1 MIYIPKWRPVRR
13 RGSILCAITQ
23 HGWKEISSMK
33 RTTKK
38 TLFVFVLIAAMMLSI
53 FPAAAFAEGAA
64 AVEPAAQT
72 EQQPEKDAAP
82 AAKDDGA
89 KPAEPA
95 KGDGAKPAEPVKDGE
110 NKAEPVKND
119 EKPVVVEGKDGEKP
133 ADPALKDGEEKGE
146 PEEKDDGE
154 EPVKEEE
161 KAQDEKSAP
170 VVSNADAFV
179 AAVAALQM
187 PEDVKALTDEECQT
201 LAAQINNL
209 FVMYSQLSEEDLA
222 LPEVQAAAA
231 ALNAASAALDACNTA
246 EVLLSATRANSSV
259 PLTLTVSSYSA
270 PFINGST
277 GEHTVGSYKASKYIK
292 RSDVGSD
299 NSSGSATARFVG
311 SNETGWTLVID
322 VEVGNYKETWTTNA
336 RITNKD
342 MSAATGSVTFGLSF
356 NTAGGT
362 STYIHISGG
371 KDLPAPDVA
380 AILNYDANGGT
391 GAPDSE
397 SKPGPK
403 GSSATFTVSSITP
416 TRDGYTFKGWNTKAD
431 GSGMEY
437 KAGNSISVAYG
448 STTTLYAQWEETPGP
463 SPDPG
468 GDDDKQE
475 ATLVFGPNAGTD
487 TVDNMPSDMTDTPK
501 AGETSVAFPIPTTI
515 PTREGYEVKHW
526 NTKDDDSGDTYERG
540 ATINVPVGT
549 TGTLYAIWGD
559 KNPDT
564 DLLETKLIYD
574 ANAADAVNVDPAV
587 VTQNVARGEN
597 AKFTVTSAEPTRDG
611 YTFTGW
617 SDTAD
622 GAVAYTSGAIVE
634 VEPGDS
640 KTIYAVWVK
649 NVKLEIIYVG
659 NAPDAANVPA
669 ADVKWVAPGE
679 SYTFTIANGP
689 TRPGYRFVE
698 WNTADNGTG
707 DSIKPGQT
715 TRLYAGETGYSK
727 TYYAKW
733 EKATD
738 EAALD
743 FEPNANGDT
752 SVGNMPSKMTD
763 TVDKGTNAQFT
774 VPTAPP
780 TRAGYVFK
788 HWNTAVD
795 DSGDTRAPG
804 STIEVPAGTT
814 TILYAQ
820 WATGMNTTLVYDA
833 NLGTGAPDAESKD
846 VAGGTDGEFIVSDV
860 EPTRYGYK
868 FVGWTENSDGSGQK
882 YKNPDT
888 IKIPAGQTKTIYAQW
903 ELELTQMEVPVTLQV
918 IFNGIDSL
926 PTDFAYSVTGADGNV
941 ALKGTLT
948 KAGEVAGGT
957 SHMYY
962 YVTDGPVTLD
972 VDRDYT
978 FTFTQRGYQVDG
990 YTWSGNVTET
1000 LTGKVL
1006 PENRENGLV
1015 LTIVN
1020 NYTKEEVTPIDWGK
1034 LGISK
1039 SVSPT
1044 GPVKPGT
1051 TLTYTIT
1058 VTNNTGADLDSVVV
1072 YDKLDRH
1079 LTFVSATGAGSYSTR
1094 TCFWTVAPLA
1104 NGDSATLVIQATV
1117 NAGTADKTVIYNT
1130 ASVLAASAGNED
1142 LKVGSG
1148 PSASANVAVTN
1159 PSSGT
1164 WGGTTWGKGVQ
1175 TGDDANLGL
1184 WIAAMIVSFLCV
1196 AALVYVNRKR
1206 IFKGKA
1212 NNK

>member
-1 MIYIPKWRPVRR
+1 MRR

-119 EKPVVVEGKDGEKP
+119 EKSVVVEGKDGEKP
-133 ADPALKDGEEKGE
+133 ADPELKDGDEKGE
-146 PEEKDDGE
+146 PEVKNDGE

-161 KAQDEKSAP
+161 NTGAAPKTPEEENGDEKAEEEKDVPAVSDAVRAFLAAASA
-170 VVSNADAFV
+170 FT
-179 AAVAALQM
+179 M
-187 PEDVKALTDEECQT
+187 PEDVMALTDEECQT
-201 LAAQINNL
+201 LAAQINDL
-209 FVMYSQLSEEDLA
+209 FVMYSQLSEEDRA
-222 LPEVQAAAA
+222 LPEVQTVAA
-231 ALNAASAALDACNTA
+231 ALEAAYGALDARNTA
-246 EVLLSATRANSSV
+246 EVLAEYNSI
-259 PLTLTVSSYSA
+259 PLNLTVTCYGA
-270 PFINGST
+270 PFISGST
-277 GEHTVGSYKASKYIK
+277 GQHTVKEYYHTEHITRDAAGS
-292 RSDVGSD
+292 R
-299 NSSGSATARFVG
+299 NPSGSATGRFIG

-322 VEVGNYKETWTTNA
+322 IAVGNYKTTVTTNA

-342 MSAATGSVTFGLSF
+342 MSAATGTITFGMSF
-356 NTAGGT
+356 GTAGGVGT
-362 STYIHISGG
+362 TIRIRGA
-371 KDLPAPDVA
+371 KDLPKPSPTPSPTPTPTPTPTPIPSSTPTPIPSSTPTPTPSTSPSPAPVVKA
-380 AILNYDANGGT
+380 TLNYDGNGAGVT
-391 GAPDSE
+391 NVPPSE
-397 SKPGPK
+397 SKDVEPNTF
-403 GSSATFTVSSITP
+403 AEFTVSSTVP
-416 TRDGYTFKGWNTKAD
+416 ERAGYTFKGWNTKAD
-431 GSGMEY
+431 GSGASY
-437 KAGNSISVAYG
+437 SAGATVKVFAGTSE
-448 STTTLYAQWEETPGP
+448 TLYAQWDE
-463 SPDPG
+463 
-468 GDDDKQE
+468 DKQE
-475 ATLVFGPNAGTD
+475 ATLVFDPNAGTD

-515 PTREGYEVKHW
+515 PTREGYEFKHW

-559 KNPDT
+559 KNPDI

-587 VTQNVARGEN
+587 VTQNVARGEK
-597 AKFTVTSAEPTRDG
+597 AQFIVTSDKPTRPG
-611 YTFTGW
+611 YTFAGW
-617 SDTAD
+617 SIIPDAE
-622 GAVAYTSGAIVE
+622 VAYNPDSVVE
-634 VEPGDS
+634 VEAGAEM
-640 KTIYAVWVK
+640 ILYAVWVK
-649 NVKLEIIYVG
+649 NVKLEIIYDG
-659 NAPDAANVPA
+659 NAADAENIPA

-698 WNTADNGTG
+698 WNTAENGTG

-715 TRLYAGETGYSK
+715 TLLHAGETGYSK

-733 EKATD
+733 E
-738 EAALD
+738 
-743 FEPNANGDT
+743 P
-752 SVGNMPSKMTD
+752 
-763 TVDKGTNAQFT
+763 
-774 VPTAPP
+774 
-780 TRAGYVFK
+780 
-788 HWNTAVD
+788 
-795 DSGDTRAPG
+795 
-804 STIEVPAGTT
+804 
-814 TILYAQ
+814 
-820 WATGMNTTLVYDA
+820 
-833 NLGTGAPDAESKD
+833 
-846 VAGGTDGEFIVSDV
+846 
-860 EPTRYGYK
+860 
-868 FVGWTENSDGSGQK
+868 
-882 YKNPDT
+882 
-888 IKIPAGQTKTIYAQW
+888 
-903 ELELTQMEVPVTLQV
+903 
-918 IFNGIDSL
+918 
-926 PTDFAYSVTGADGNV
+926 
-941 ALKGTLT
+941 
-948 KAGEVAGGT
+948 
-957 SHMYY
+957 
-962 YVTDGPVTLD
+962 
-972 VDRDYT
+972 
-978 FTFTQRGYQVDG
+978 
-990 YTWSGNVTET
+990 
-1000 LTGKVL
+1000 
-1006 PENRENGLV
+1006 
-1015 LTIVN
+1015 
-1020 NYTKEEVTPIDWGK
+1020 EEVTPVDWGK

-1104 NGDSATLVIQATV
+1104 NGASAALVIKATV

-1130 ASVLAASAGNED
+1130 ASVLAASADNED

-1159 PSSGT
+1159 PGSGT

>member
-1 MIYIPKWRPVRR
+1 MIYIPEWRHVRR

-23 HGWKEISSMK
+23 YGWKEISSMK

-95 KGDGAKPAEPVKDGE
+95 KDDGAKPAEPVKDGE

-161 KAQDEKSAP
+161 NTGAAPKTPEEENGDEKAEEEKDVPAVSDAVRAFLAAASA
-170 VVSNADAFV
+170 FT
-179 AAVAALQM
+179 M
-187 PEDVKALTDEECQT
+187 PEDVMALTDEECQT
-201 LAAQINNL
+201 LAAQINDL
-209 FVMYSQLSEEDLA
+209 FAMYLQLSEEDLA

-231 ALNAASAALDACNTA
+231 VLKAAYDDLYGNTA

-270 PFINGST
+270 PFINGGT
-277 GEHTVGSYKASKYIK
+277 GEHTVGSYKASKYIQ

-322 VEVGNYKETWTTNA
+322 VVVGNYKATWTTNA
-336 RITNKD
+336 KITNKD

-371 KDLPAPDVA
+371 KDLPKPSPSPSPSPSPTPTPTPIPSSTPTPIPSSTPTPTPSTSPSPAPVVKA
-380 AILNYDANGGT
+380 TLNYDGNGAGVANV
-391 GAPDSE
+391 PPSE
-397 SKPGPK
+397 SKDVEPNTF
-403 GSSATFTVSSITP
+403 AEFTVSSTVP
-416 TRDGYTFKGWNTKAD
+416 ERAGYTFKGWNTEAD
-431 GSGMEY
+431 GSGASY
-437 KAGNSISVAYG
+437 SAGATVKVFAGTSE
-448 STTTLYAQWEETPGP
+448 TLYAQWDE
-463 SPDPG
+463 
-468 GDDDKQE
+468 DKQE

-515 PTREGYEVKHW
+515 PTRERYEFKHW

-559 KNPDT
+559 KSPETDKDYAHLVYDGNGGTDT
-564 DLLETKLIYD
+564 VTNVPASATSD
-574 ANAADAVNVDPAV
+574 AGNVG
-587 VTQNVARGEN
+587 TNHE
-597 AKFTVTSAEPTRDG
+597 FTVSDVVPVREG
-611 YTFTGW
+611 YTFKGW
-617 SDTAD
+617 KDD
-622 GAVAYTSGAIVE
+622 SGKDYKAGNTIE
-634 VEPGDS
+634 VPYGETTTL
-640 KTIYAVWVK
+640 KAQWVK
-649 NVKLEIIYVG
+649 NVMLEIIYDG
-659 NAPDAANVPA
+659 NADGVQNVPGP
-669 ADVKWVAPGE
+669 DVEWVEPNG
-679 SYTFTIANGP
+679 SFVFTIAEGP

-715 TRLYAGETGYSK
+715 TLLHAGETGYSK

-733 EKATD
+733 E
-738 EAALD
+738 
-743 FEPNANGDT
+743 P
-752 SVGNMPSKMTD
+752 
-763 TVDKGTNAQFT
+763 
-774 VPTAPP
+774 
-780 TRAGYVFK
+780 
-788 HWNTAVD
+788 
-795 DSGDTRAPG
+795 
-804 STIEVPAGTT
+804 
-814 TILYAQ
+814 
-820 WATGMNTTLVYDA
+820 
-833 NLGTGAPDAESKD
+833 
-846 VAGGTDGEFIVSDV
+846 
-860 EPTRYGYK
+860 
-868 FVGWTENSDGSGQK
+868 
-882 YKNPDT
+882 
-888 IKIPAGQTKTIYAQW
+888 
-903 ELELTQMEVPVTLQV
+903 
-918 IFNGIDSL
+918 
-926 PTDFAYSVTGADGNV
+926 
-941 ALKGTLT
+941 
-948 KAGEVAGGT
+948 
-957 SHMYY
+957 
-962 YVTDGPVTLD
+962 
-972 VDRDYT
+972 
-978 FTFTQRGYQVDG
+978 
-990 YTWSGNVTET
+990 
-1000 LTGKVL
+1000 
-1006 PENRENGLV
+1006 
-1015 LTIVN
+1015 
-1020 NYTKEEVTPIDWGK
+1020 EEVTPVDWGK

-1104 NGDSATLVIQATV
+1104 NGASAALVIKATV

-1159 PSSGT
+1159 PGSGT

>member
-1 MIYIPKWRPVRR
+1 
-13 RGSILCAITQ
+13 
-23 HGWKEISSMK
+23 MK

-119 EKPVVVEGKDGEKP
+119 EKSVVVEGKDGEKP
-133 ADPALKDGEEKGE
+133 ADPAPKDGEEKGE
-146 PEEKDDGE
+146 PEEKNDGE

-161 KAQDEKSAP
+161 NTGAAPKTPEEENGDEKAEEEKDVPAVSDAVRAFLAAASA
-170 VVSNADAFV
+170 FT
-179 AAVAALQM
+179 M
-187 PEDVKALTDEECQT
+187 PEDVMALTDEECQT
-201 LAAQINNL
+201 LAAQINDL
-209 FVMYSQLSEEDLA
+209 FVMYSQLSEEDRA
-222 LPEVQAAAA
+222 LPEVQTVAA
-231 ALNAASAALDACNTA
+231 ALEAAYGALDGNTE

-270 PFINGST
+270 PFINGGT

-322 VEVGNYKETWTTNA
+322 VVVGNYKETWTTNA

-371 KDLPAPDVA
+371 KDLPKPSPSPSPSPSPTPTPTPIPSSTPTPTPSTSPSPAPVVKA
-380 AILNYDANGGT
+380 TLNYDGNGAGVT
-391 GAPDSE
+391 NVPPSE
-397 SKPGPK
+397 SKDVEPNTF
-403 GSSATFTVSSITP
+403 AEFTVSSTVP
-416 TRDGYTFKGWNTKAD
+416 ERAGYTFKGWNTKAD
-431 GSGMEY
+431 GSGLSY
-437 KAGNSISVAYG
+437 SAGDTVKVFAGTSE
-448 STTTLYAQWEETPGP
+448 TLYAQWDE
-463 SPDPG
+463 
-468 GDDDKQE
+468 DKQE

-515 PTREGYEVKHW
+515 PTREGYEFKHW

-564 DLLETKLIYD
+564 DLLETKLIYN

-587 VTQNVARGEN
+587 VTQNVARGEK
-597 AKFTVTSAEPTRDG
+597 AQFIVTSDKPTRPG
-611 YTFTGW
+611 YTFAGW
-617 SDTAD
+617 SIIPDAE
-622 GAVAYTSGAIVE
+622 VAYNPDSVVE
-634 VEPGDS
+634 VEAGAEM
-640 KTIYAVWVK
+640 ILYAVWVK
-649 NVKLEIIYVG
+649 NVKLEIIYDG

-715 TRLYAGETGYSK
+715 TLLHAGETGYSK

-733 EKATD
+733 E
-738 EAALD
+738 
-743 FEPNANGDT
+743 P
-752 SVGNMPSKMTD
+752 
-763 TVDKGTNAQFT
+763 
-774 VPTAPP
+774 
-780 TRAGYVFK
+780 
-788 HWNTAVD
+788 
-795 DSGDTRAPG
+795 
-804 STIEVPAGTT
+804 
-814 TILYAQ
+814 
-820 WATGMNTTLVYDA
+820 
-833 NLGTGAPDAESKD
+833 
-846 VAGGTDGEFIVSDV
+846 
-860 EPTRYGYK
+860 
-868 FVGWTENSDGSGQK
+868 
-882 YKNPDT
+882 
-888 IKIPAGQTKTIYAQW
+888 
-903 ELELTQMEVPVTLQV
+903 
-918 IFNGIDSL
+918 
-926 PTDFAYSVTGADGNV
+926 
-941 ALKGTLT
+941 
-948 KAGEVAGGT
+948 
-957 SHMYY
+957 
-962 YVTDGPVTLD
+962 
-972 VDRDYT
+972 
-978 FTFTQRGYQVDG
+978 
-990 YTWSGNVTET
+990 
-1000 LTGKVL
+1000 
-1006 PENRENGLV
+1006 
-1015 LTIVN
+1015 
-1020 NYTKEEVTPIDWGK
+1020 EEVTPIDWGK

-1079 LTFVSATGAGSYSTR
+1079 LTFVSATGAGSYSTL
-1094 TCFWTVAPLA
+1094 TGFWNVGALA
-1104 NGDSATLVIQATV
+1104 NGASAALVIKATV

-1130 ASVLAASAGNED
+1130 ASVLAASSGNEA

-1159 PSSGT
+1159 PGSGT

>member
-1 MIYIPKWRPVRR
+1 MRR

-89 KPAEPA
+89 KPAEP
-95 KGDGAKPAEPVKDGE
+95 VKDGE

-133 ADPALKDGEEKGE
+133 ADPELKDGEEKGE
-146 PEEKDDGE
+146 PEVKNDGE

-161 KAQDEKSAP
+161 KAQDEKNAP

-201 LAAQINNL
+201 LAAQINDL
-209 FVMYSQLSEEDLA
+209 FVMYSKLSEEDLA

-231 ALNAASAALDACNTA
+231 VLKAAYDDLYGNTA

-270 PFINGST
+270 PFINGGT
-277 GEHTVGSYKASKYIK
+277 GEHTVGSYKASKYIQ

-322 VEVGNYKETWTTNA
+322 VVVGNYKETWTTNA

-371 KDLPAPDVA
+371 KDLPKPSPSPSPSPSPTPTPTPIPSSTPTPTPSTSPSPAPVVKA
-380 AILNYDANGGT
+380 TLNYDGNGAGVT
-391 GAPDSE
+391 NVPPSE
-397 SKPGPK
+397 SKDVEPNTF
-403 GSSATFTVSSITP
+403 AEFTVSSTVP
-416 TRDGYTFKGWNTKAD
+416 ERAGYTFKGWNTEAD
-431 GSGMEY
+431 GSGASY
-437 KAGNSISVAYG
+437 SAGATVKVFAGTSE
-448 STTTLYAQWEETPGP
+448 TLYAQWDE
-463 SPDPG
+463 
-468 GDDDKQE
+468 DKQE
-475 ATLVFGPNAGTD
+475 ATLVSGPNAGTG

-515 PTREGYEVKHW
+515 PTREGYEFKHW

-622 GAVAYTSGAIVE
+622 GTVAYTSGAIVE

-649 NVKLEIIYVG
+649 NVKLEIIYDG
-659 NAPDAANVPA
+659 NAADAANVPA

-715 TRLYAGETGYSK
+715 TLLHAGETGYSK

-733 EKATD
+733 E
-738 EAALD
+738 
-743 FEPNANGDT
+743 P
-752 SVGNMPSKMTD
+752 
-763 TVDKGTNAQFT
+763 
-774 VPTAPP
+774 
-780 TRAGYVFK
+780 
-788 HWNTAVD
+788 
-795 DSGDTRAPG
+795 
-804 STIEVPAGTT
+804 
-814 TILYAQ
+814 
-820 WATGMNTTLVYDA
+820 
-833 NLGTGAPDAESKD
+833 
-846 VAGGTDGEFIVSDV
+846 
-860 EPTRYGYK
+860 
-868 FVGWTENSDGSGQK
+868 
-882 YKNPDT
+882 
-888 IKIPAGQTKTIYAQW
+888 
-903 ELELTQMEVPVTLQV
+903 
-918 IFNGIDSL
+918 
-926 PTDFAYSVTGADGNV
+926 
-941 ALKGTLT
+941 
-948 KAGEVAGGT
+948 
-957 SHMYY
+957 
-962 YVTDGPVTLD
+962 
-972 VDRDYT
+972 
-978 FTFTQRGYQVDG
+978 
-990 YTWSGNVTET
+990 
-1000 LTGKVL
+1000 
-1006 PENRENGLV
+1006 
-1015 LTIVN
+1015 
-1020 NYTKEEVTPIDWGK
+1020 EEVTPVDWGK

-1079 LTFVSATGAGSYSTR
+1079 LTFVSATGAGSYSTL
-1094 TCFWTVAPLA
+1094 TDFWNVGALA
-1104 NGDSATLVIQATV
+1104 NGASAALVIKATV

-1130 ASVLAASAGNED
+1130 ARVLAASSGNED

-1159 PSSGT
+1159 PGSGT

>member
-1 MIYIPKWRPVRR
+1 MIYIPKWRHVRR

-119 EKPVVVEGKDGEKP
+119 EKSVVVEGKDGEKP
-133 ADPALKDGEEKGE
+133 ADPELKDGEEKGE

-154 EPVKEEE
+154 EPAKEEE
-161 KAQDEKSAP
+161 KAQDEKNAP

-187 PEDVKALTDEECQT
+187 PEDVMALTDEECQT
-201 LAAQINNL
+201 LAAQINDL
-209 FVMYSQLSEEDLA
+209 FVMYLQLSEEDLA

-231 ALNAASAALDACNTA
+231 VLNAAYAALDARNTA

-322 VEVGNYKETWTTNA
+322 VEVGNYKATWTTNA

-397 SKPGPK
+397 SKSGPK

-416 TRDGYTFKGWNTKAD
+416 TRENYTFKGWNTKAD
-431 GSGMEY
+431 GSGTAYE
-437 KAGNSISVAYG
+437 AGKTISVAYG

-515 PTREGYEVKHW
+515 PTREGYEFKHW

-559 KNPDT
+559 KNPDI

-649 NVKLEIIYVG
+649 NVKLEIIYNG

-669 ADVKWVAPGE
+669 ADVEWVEPNG
-679 SYTFTIANGP
+679 SFVFTIANGP

-715 TRLYAGETGYSK
+715 TLLYAGETGYSK

-733 EKATD
+733 E
-738 EAALD
+738 
-743 FEPNANGDT
+743 P
-752 SVGNMPSKMTD
+752 
-763 TVDKGTNAQFT
+763 
-774 VPTAPP
+774 
-780 TRAGYVFK
+780 
-788 HWNTAVD
+788 
-795 DSGDTRAPG
+795 
-804 STIEVPAGTT
+804 
-814 TILYAQ
+814 
-820 WATGMNTTLVYDA
+820 
-833 NLGTGAPDAESKD
+833 
-846 VAGGTDGEFIVSDV
+846 
-860 EPTRYGYK
+860 
-868 FVGWTENSDGSGQK
+868 
-882 YKNPDT
+882 
-888 IKIPAGQTKTIYAQW
+888 
-903 ELELTQMEVPVTLQV
+903 
-918 IFNGIDSL
+918 
-926 PTDFAYSVTGADGNV
+926 
-941 ALKGTLT
+941 
-948 KAGEVAGGT
+948 
-957 SHMYY
+957 
-962 YVTDGPVTLD
+962 
-972 VDRDYT
+972 
-978 FTFTQRGYQVDG
+978 
-990 YTWSGNVTET
+990 
-1000 LTGKVL
+1000 
-1006 PENRENGLV
+1006 
-1015 LTIVN
+1015 
-1020 NYTKEEVTPIDWGK
+1020 EEVTPVDWGK

-1039 SVSPT
+1039 SVSPA

-1079 LTFVSATGAGSYSTR
+1079 LTFVSATGTGSYSTL
-1094 TCFWTVAPLA
+1094 TGFWNVGALA
-1104 NGDSATLVIQATV
+1104 NGASAALVIKATV

-1130 ASVLAASAGNED
+1130 ASVLAASSGNED

-1159 PSSGT
+1159 PGSGT

>member
-1 MIYIPKWRPVRR
+1 
-13 RGSILCAITQ
+13 
-23 HGWKEISSMK
+23 MK

-119 EKPVVVEGKDGEKP
+119 EKSVVVEGKDGEKP
-133 ADPALKDGEEKGE
+133 ADPELKDGEEKGE
-146 PEEKDDGE
+146 PEVKNDGE

-161 KAQDEKSAP
+161 KAQDEKNAP

-187 PEDVKALTDEECQT
+187 PKDVKALTDEECQT
-201 LAAQINNL
+201 LAAQINDL
-209 FVMYSQLSEEDLA
+209 FFMYSQLSEEDLA

-231 ALNAASAALDACNTA
+231 VLKAAYAALDARNTA

-259 PLTLTVSSYSA
+259 PLTLTVSRYSA

-322 VEVGNYKETWTTNA
+322 VEVGNYKATWTTNA

-342 MSAATGSVTFGLSF
+342 MSAATGSVTFELSF

-397 SKPGPK
+397 SKSGPK

-416 TRDGYTFKGWNTKAD
+416 TRENYTFKGWNTKAD
-431 GSGMEY
+431 GSGTAYE
-437 KAGNSISVAYG
+437 AGKTISVAYG

-515 PTREGYEVKHW
+515 PTREGYEFKHW

-559 KNPDT
+559 KNPDI

-649 NVKLEIIYVG
+649 NVKLEIIYNG

-669 ADVKWVAPGE
+669 ADVEWVEPNG
-679 SYTFTIANGP
+679 SFVFTIANGP

-715 TRLYAGETGYSK
+715 TLLYAGETGYSK

-733 EKATD
+733 E
-738 EAALD
+738 
-743 FEPNANGDT
+743 P
-752 SVGNMPSKMTD
+752 
-763 TVDKGTNAQFT
+763 
-774 VPTAPP
+774 
-780 TRAGYVFK
+780 
-788 HWNTAVD
+788 
-795 DSGDTRAPG
+795 
-804 STIEVPAGTT
+804 
-814 TILYAQ
+814 
-820 WATGMNTTLVYDA
+820 
-833 NLGTGAPDAESKD
+833 
-846 VAGGTDGEFIVSDV
+846 
-860 EPTRYGYK
+860 
-868 FVGWTENSDGSGQK
+868 
-882 YKNPDT
+882 
-888 IKIPAGQTKTIYAQW
+888 
-903 ELELTQMEVPVTLQV
+903 
-918 IFNGIDSL
+918 
-926 PTDFAYSVTGADGNV
+926 
-941 ALKGTLT
+941 
-948 KAGEVAGGT
+948 
-957 SHMYY
+957 
-962 YVTDGPVTLD
+962 
-972 VDRDYT
+972 
-978 FTFTQRGYQVDG
+978 
-990 YTWSGNVTET
+990 
-1000 LTGKVL
+1000 
-1006 PENRENGLV
+1006 
-1015 LTIVN
+1015 
-1020 NYTKEEVTPIDWGK
+1020 EEVTPVDWGK

-1104 NGDSATLVIQATV
+1104 NGASAALVIKATV

-1159 PSSGT
+1159 PGSGT

>member
-1 MIYIPKWRPVRR
+1 MIYIPKWRHVRR

-95 KGDGAKPAEPVKDGE
+95 KDDGAKPAEPVKDGE

-133 ADPALKDGEEKGE
+133 ADPELKDGDEKGE

-161 KAQDEKSAP
+161 KAQDEKNAP

-187 PEDVKALTDEECQT
+187 PEGVKALTDEECQT

-209 FVMYSQLSEEDLA
+209 FVMYSKLSEEDLA
-222 LPEVQAAAA
+222 LPAVQAAAA
-231 ALNAASAALDACNTA
+231 VLQTAYDDLYGNTA
-246 EVLLSATRANSSV
+246 EVLLSATQTNSSV
-259 PLTLTVSSYSA
+259 PLTLTVSSYGA
-270 PFINGST
+270 PFISGST
-277 GEHTVGSYKASKYIK
+277 GQHTVSYFDEMRYIK

-322 VEVGNYKETWTTNA
+322 VVIGNYKETWTTKG

-342 MSAATGSVTFGLSF
+342 MSAATGYITFGLSF

-362 STYIHISGG
+362 GTTLRITGG

-380 AILNYDANGGT
+380 ATLKYDANGGT
-391 GAPDSE
+391 GAPKSE
-397 SKPGPK
+397 SKSGPK

-416 TRDGYTFKGWNTKAD
+416 TRENYTFKGWNTKAD
-431 GSGMEY
+431 GSGTAYEAD
-437 KAGNSISVAYG
+437 KTISVAYG
-448 STTTLYAQWEETPGP
+448 STTTLYAQWEEKT
-463 SPDPG
+463 PDPG
-468 GDDDKQE
+468 GDGDNKE

-515 PTREGYEVKHW
+515 PTREGYEFKHW

-549 TGTLYAIWGD
+549 TVTLYAIWEG
-559 KNPDT
+559 KQPPI
-564 DLLETKLIYD
+564 DLLETKLVYD
-574 ANAADAVNVDPAV
+574 ANANDATNVDPSEYV
-587 VTQNVARGEN
+587 QKVPRGGK
-597 AKFTVTSAEPTRDG
+597 AQFTVISDEPTRPG

-617 SDTAD
+617 SIIPDAE
-622 GAVAYTSGAIVE
+622 VAYNPDSVVE
-634 VEPGDS
+634 VEAGAEM
-640 KTIYAVWVK
+640 ILYAVWVK
-649 NVKLEIIYVG
+649 NVKLEIIYDG

-733 EKATD
+733 E
-738 EAALD
+738 
-743 FEPNANGDT
+743 P
-752 SVGNMPSKMTD
+752 
-763 TVDKGTNAQFT
+763 
-774 VPTAPP
+774 
-780 TRAGYVFK
+780 
-788 HWNTAVD
+788 
-795 DSGDTRAPG
+795 
-804 STIEVPAGTT
+804 
-814 TILYAQ
+814 
-820 WATGMNTTLVYDA
+820 
-833 NLGTGAPDAESKD
+833 
-846 VAGGTDGEFIVSDV
+846 
-860 EPTRYGYK
+860 
-868 FVGWTENSDGSGQK
+868 
-882 YKNPDT
+882 
-888 IKIPAGQTKTIYAQW
+888 
-903 ELELTQMEVPVTLQV
+903 
-918 IFNGIDSL
+918 
-926 PTDFAYSVTGADGNV
+926 
-941 ALKGTLT
+941 
-948 KAGEVAGGT
+948 
-957 SHMYY
+957 
-962 YVTDGPVTLD
+962 
-972 VDRDYT
+972 
-978 FTFTQRGYQVDG
+978 
-990 YTWSGNVTET
+990 
-1000 LTGKVL
+1000 
-1006 PENRENGLV
+1006 
-1015 LTIVN
+1015 
-1020 NYTKEEVTPIDWGK
+1020 EEVTPVDWGK

-1094 TCFWTVAPLA
+1094 TWFWTVAPLA
-1104 NGDSATLVIQATV
+1104 NGDSATLVIKATV
-1117 NAGTADKTVIYNT
+1117 KAGTADKTVIYNT
-1130 ASVLAASAGNED
+1130 ASVFAASSGNED

-1159 PSSGT
+1159 PGSGT

>member
-1 MIYIPKWRPVRR
+1 
-13 RGSILCAITQ
+13 
-23 HGWKEISSMK
+23 MK

-119 EKPVVVEGKDGEKP
+119 EKSVVVEGKDGEKP
-133 ADPALKDGEEKGE
+133 ADPEFKDGDEKGE
-146 PEEKDDGE
+146 PEVKNDGE

-161 KAQDEKSAP
+161 KAQDEKNAP

-187 PEDVKALTDEECQT
+187 PENVMALTDEECQT
-201 LAAQINNL
+201 LAAQINDL
-209 FVMYSQLSEEDLA
+209 FVMYSQLSEEDRA
-222 LPEVQAAAA
+222 LPAVQAAAA
-231 ALNAASAALDACNTA
+231 VLQTAYDDLYGNTA

-270 PFINGST
+270 PFINGGT
-277 GEHTVGSYKASKYIK
+277 GEHTVGSYKASKYIQ

-371 KDLPAPDVA
+371 KDLPKPSPSPSPSPSPTPTPTPIPSSTPTPTPSTSPSPAPVVKA
-380 AILNYDANGGT
+380 TLNYDGNGAGVT
-391 GAPDSE
+391 NVPPSE
-397 SKPGPK
+397 SKDVEPNTF
-403 GSSATFTVSSITP
+403 AEFTVSSTVP
-416 TRDGYTFKGWNTKAD
+416 ERAGYTFKGWNTKAD
-431 GSGMEY
+431 GSGLSY
-437 KAGNSISVAYG
+437 SAGDTVKVFAGTSE
-448 STTTLYAQWEETPGP
+448 TLYAQWDE
-463 SPDPG
+463 
-468 GDDDKQE
+468 DKQE

-515 PTREGYEVKHW
+515 PTREGYEFKHW

-559 KNPDT
+559 KSPETDKDYAHLVYDGNGGTDT
-564 DLLETKLIYD
+564 VTNVPASATSD
-574 ANAADAVNVDPAV
+574 AGNVGTNHEFTVSDAVPV
-587 VTQNVARGEN
+587 RE
-597 AKFTVTSAEPTRDG
+597 S
-611 YTFTGW
+611 YTFKGW
-617 SDTAD
+617 KDDNGKDYKAGNT
-622 GAVAYTSGAIVE
+622 IE
-634 VEPGDS
+634 VPYGETTTL
-640 KTIYAVWVK
+640 KAQWVK
-649 NVKLEIIYVG
+649 NVKLEIIYNG

-669 ADVKWVAPGE
+669 ADVEWVEPNG
-679 SYTFTIANGP
+679 SFVFTIAEGP

-698 WNTADNGTG
+698 WNTAENGTG

-715 TRLYAGETGYSK
+715 TLLHAGEKGYSK

-733 EKATD
+733 E
-738 EAALD
+738 
-743 FEPNANGDT
+743 P
-752 SVGNMPSKMTD
+752 
-763 TVDKGTNAQFT
+763 
-774 VPTAPP
+774 
-780 TRAGYVFK
+780 
-788 HWNTAVD
+788 
-795 DSGDTRAPG
+795 
-804 STIEVPAGTT
+804 
-814 TILYAQ
+814 
-820 WATGMNTTLVYDA
+820 
-833 NLGTGAPDAESKD
+833 
-846 VAGGTDGEFIVSDV
+846 
-860 EPTRYGYK
+860 
-868 FVGWTENSDGSGQK
+868 
-882 YKNPDT
+882 
-888 IKIPAGQTKTIYAQW
+888 
-903 ELELTQMEVPVTLQV
+903 
-918 IFNGIDSL
+918 
-926 PTDFAYSVTGADGNV
+926 
-941 ALKGTLT
+941 
-948 KAGEVAGGT
+948 
-957 SHMYY
+957 
-962 YVTDGPVTLD
+962 
-972 VDRDYT
+972 
-978 FTFTQRGYQVDG
+978 
-990 YTWSGNVTET
+990 
-1000 LTGKVL
+1000 
-1006 PENRENGLV
+1006 
-1015 LTIVN
+1015 
-1020 NYTKEEVTPIDWGK
+1020 EEVTPIDWGK

-1079 LTFVSATGAGSYSTR
+1079 LTFVSATGTGSYSTL
-1094 TCFWTVAPLA
+1094 TGFWNVGALA
-1104 NGDSATLVIQATV
+1104 NGASAALVIKATV

-1130 ASVLAASAGNED
+1130 ASVLAASSGNEA

-1159 PSSGT
+1159 PGSGT

>member
-1 MIYIPKWRPVRR
+1 MIYIPEWRHVRR

-146 PEEKDDGE
+146 PEVKNDGE

-161 KAQDEKSAP
+161 NTGAAPKTPEEENGDEKAEEEKDVPAVSDAVRAFLAAASA
-170 VVSNADAFV
+170 FT
-179 AAVAALQM
+179 M
-187 PEDVKALTDEECQT
+187 PEDVMALTDEECQT
-201 LAAQINNL
+201 LAAQINDL
-209 FVMYSQLSEEDLA
+209 FAMYLQLSEEDLA

-231 ALNAASAALDACNTA
+231 VLKAAYDDLYGNTA

-270 PFINGST
+270 PFINGGT
-277 GEHTVGSYKASKYIK
+277 GEHTVGSYKASKYIQ

-322 VEVGNYKETWTTNA
+322 VVVGNYKETWTTNA

-371 KDLPAPDVA
+371 KDLPKPSPSPSPSPSPTPTPTPIPSSTPTPTPSTSPSPAPVVKA
-380 AILNYDANGGT
+380 TLNYDGNGAGVT
-391 GAPDSE
+391 NVPPSE
-397 SKPGPK
+397 SKDVEPNTF
-403 GSSATFTVSSITP
+403 AEFTVSSTVP
-416 TRDGYTFKGWNTKAD
+416 ERAGYTFKGWNTEAD
-431 GSGMEY
+431 GSGASY
-437 KAGNSISVAYG
+437 SAGATVKVFAGTSE
-448 STTTLYAQWEETPGP
+448 TLYAQWDE
-463 SPDPG
+463 
-468 GDDDKQE
+468 DKQE
-475 ATLVFGPNAGTD
+475 ATLVFGPSAGTD

-515 PTREGYEVKHW
+515 PTREGYEFKHW

-622 GAVAYTSGAIVE
+622 GTVAYTSGAIVE

-649 NVKLEIIYVG
+649 NVKLEIIYDG
-659 NAPDAANVPA
+659 NAADAANVPA

-715 TRLYAGETGYSK
+715 TLLHAGETGYSK

-733 EKATD
+733 E
-738 EAALD
+738 
-743 FEPNANGDT
+743 P
-752 SVGNMPSKMTD
+752 
-763 TVDKGTNAQFT
+763 
-774 VPTAPP
+774 
-780 TRAGYVFK
+780 
-788 HWNTAVD
+788 
-795 DSGDTRAPG
+795 
-804 STIEVPAGTT
+804 
-814 TILYAQ
+814 
-820 WATGMNTTLVYDA
+820 
-833 NLGTGAPDAESKD
+833 
-846 VAGGTDGEFIVSDV
+846 
-860 EPTRYGYK
+860 
-868 FVGWTENSDGSGQK
+868 
-882 YKNPDT
+882 
-888 IKIPAGQTKTIYAQW
+888 
-903 ELELTQMEVPVTLQV
+903 
-918 IFNGIDSL
+918 
-926 PTDFAYSVTGADGNV
+926 
-941 ALKGTLT
+941 
-948 KAGEVAGGT
+948 
-957 SHMYY
+957 
-962 YVTDGPVTLD
+962 
-972 VDRDYT
+972 
-978 FTFTQRGYQVDG
+978 
-990 YTWSGNVTET
+990 
-1000 LTGKVL
+1000 
-1006 PENRENGLV
+1006 
-1015 LTIVN
+1015 
-1020 NYTKEEVTPIDWGK
+1020 EEVTPVDWGK

-1079 LTFVSATGAGSYSTR
+1079 LTFVSATGAGSYSTL
-1094 TCFWTVAPLA
+1094 TDFWNVGALA
-1104 NGDSATLVIQATV
+1104 NGASAALVIKATV

-1130 ASVLAASAGNED
+1130 ARVLAASSGNED

-1159 PSSGT
+1159 PGSGT

>member
-1 MIYIPKWRPVRR
+1 
-13 RGSILCAITQ
+13 
-23 HGWKEISSMK
+23 MK

-38 TLFVFVLIAAMMLSI
+38 TLFVFVLIAVMMLSI

-95 KGDGAKPAEPVKDGE
+95 KDDGAKPAEPVKDGE

-133 ADPALKDGEEKGE
+133 ADPALKDGDEKGE
-146 PEEKDDGE
+146 PEVKNDGE

-161 KAQDEKSAP
+161 KAQDEKNAP

-201 LAAQINNL
+201 LAAQINDL

-222 LPEVQAAAA
+222 LPAVQAAAA
-231 ALNAASAALDACNTA
+231 VLKAAYDDLYGNTA

-270 PFINGST
+270 PFINGGT
-277 GEHTVGSYKASKYIK
+277 GEHTVGSYKASKYIQ

-322 VEVGNYKETWTTNA
+322 VVVGNYKETWTTNA

-371 KDLPAPDVA
+371 KDLPKPSPTPGPTPTPTPTPTPIPSSTPTPIPSSTPTPTPSTSPSPAPVVKA
-380 AILNYDANGGT
+380 TLNYDGNGAGVT
-391 GAPDSE
+391 NVPPSE
-397 SKPGPK
+397 SKDVEPNTL
-403 GSSATFTVSSITP
+403 AEFTVSSTVP
-416 TRDGYTFKGWNTKAD
+416 ERAGYTFKGWNTKAD
-431 GSGMEY
+431 GSGLSY
-437 KAGNSISVAYG
+437 SAGDTVKVFAGTSE
-448 STTTLYAQWEETPGP
+448 TLYAQWDE
-463 SPDPG
+463 
-468 GDDDKQE
+468 DKQE

-515 PTREGYEVKHW
+515 PTREGYEFKHW
-526 NTKDDDSGDTYERG
+526 NTKDDDSGDMYERG

-587 VTQNVARGEN
+587 DTKYVARGEK
-597 AKFTVTSAEPTRDG
+597 AQFIVTSDKPTRPG

-649 NVKLEIIYVG
+649 NVKLEIIYNG
-659 NAPDAANVPA
+659 NAADAENVPA
-669 ADVKWVAPGE
+669 ADVEWVEPNG
-679 SYTFTIANGP
+679 SFVFTIAEGP

-715 TRLYAGETGYSK
+715 TLLHAGEKGYSK

-733 EKATD
+733 E
-738 EAALD
+738 
-743 FEPNANGDT
+743 P
-752 SVGNMPSKMTD
+752 
-763 TVDKGTNAQFT
+763 
-774 VPTAPP
+774 
-780 TRAGYVFK
+780 
-788 HWNTAVD
+788 
-795 DSGDTRAPG
+795 
-804 STIEVPAGTT
+804 
-814 TILYAQ
+814 
-820 WATGMNTTLVYDA
+820 
-833 NLGTGAPDAESKD
+833 
-846 VAGGTDGEFIVSDV
+846 
-860 EPTRYGYK
+860 
-868 FVGWTENSDGSGQK
+868 
-882 YKNPDT
+882 
-888 IKIPAGQTKTIYAQW
+888 
-903 ELELTQMEVPVTLQV
+903 
-918 IFNGIDSL
+918 
-926 PTDFAYSVTGADGNV
+926 
-941 ALKGTLT
+941 
-948 KAGEVAGGT
+948 
-957 SHMYY
+957 
-962 YVTDGPVTLD
+962 
-972 VDRDYT
+972 
-978 FTFTQRGYQVDG
+978 
-990 YTWSGNVTET
+990 
-1000 LTGKVL
+1000 
-1006 PENRENGLV
+1006 
-1015 LTIVN
+1015 
-1020 NYTKEEVTPIDWGK
+1020 EEVTPVDWGK
-1034 LGISK
+1034 LGITK

-1159 PSSGT
+1159 PGSGT
-1164 WGGTTWGKGVQ
+1164 WGGTIWGKGVQ

>member
-1 MIYIPKWRPVRR
+1 MRR

-82 AAKDDGA
+82 AANDGGA

-95 KGDGAKPAEPVKDGE
+95 KDDGAKPAEPVKDGE

-119 EKPVVVEGKDGEKP
+119 EKSVVVEGKDGEKP

-161 KAQDEKSAP
+161 NTGAAPKTPEEENGDEKAEEEKDVPAVSDAVRAFLAAASA
-170 VVSNADAFV
+170 FT
-179 AAVAALQM
+179 M

-209 FVMYSQLSEEDLA
+209 FVMYSKLSEEDLA

-231 ALNAASAALDACNTA
+231 VLKAAYDDLYGNTA

-336 RITNKD
+336 KITNKD
-342 MSAATGSVTFGLSF
+342 MSAATGYVTFGLSF
-356 NTAGGT
+356 STSGGT
-362 STYIHISGG
+362 SMYIPISGG

-416 TRDGYTFKGWNTKAD
+416 TRENYTFKGWNTKAD
-431 GSGMEY
+431 GSGTAYE
-437 KAGNSISVAYG
+437 AGKTISVAYG

-468 GDDDKQE
+468 GDDDKKE
-475 ATLVFGPNAGTD
+475 TKLEFKPNAGTD

-515 PTREGYEVKHW
+515 PTREGYEFKHW

-559 KNPDT
+559 KSTETDKDYAHLVYDGNGGTDT
-564 DLLETKLIYD
+564 VTNVPASATSD
-574 ANAADAVNVDPAV
+574 AGNVGTNHEFTVSDAVPV
-587 VTQNVARGEN
+587 RE
-597 AKFTVTSAEPTRDG
+597 G
-611 YTFTGW
+611 YTFKGW
-617 SDTAD
+617 KDD
-622 GAVAYTSGAIVE
+622 SGKDYKAGNTIE
-634 VEPGDS
+634 VPYGETTTL
-640 KTIYAVWVK
+640 KAQWVK
-649 NVKLEIIYVG
+649 NVMLEIIYDG
-659 NAPDAANVPA
+659 NADGVQNVPGP
-669 ADVKWVAPGE
+669 DVEWVEPNG
-679 SYTFTIANGP
+679 SFVFTIAEGP

-715 TRLYAGETGYSK
+715 TLLHAGGTGYSK

-733 EKATD
+733 E
-738 EAALD
+738 
-743 FEPNANGDT
+743 P
-752 SVGNMPSKMTD
+752 
-763 TVDKGTNAQFT
+763 
-774 VPTAPP
+774 
-780 TRAGYVFK
+780 
-788 HWNTAVD
+788 
-795 DSGDTRAPG
+795 
-804 STIEVPAGTT
+804 
-814 TILYAQ
+814 
-820 WATGMNTTLVYDA
+820 
-833 NLGTGAPDAESKD
+833 
-846 VAGGTDGEFIVSDV
+846 
-860 EPTRYGYK
+860 
-868 FVGWTENSDGSGQK
+868 
-882 YKNPDT
+882 
-888 IKIPAGQTKTIYAQW
+888 
-903 ELELTQMEVPVTLQV
+903 
-918 IFNGIDSL
+918 
-926 PTDFAYSVTGADGNV
+926 
-941 ALKGTLT
+941 
-948 KAGEVAGGT
+948 
-957 SHMYY
+957 
-962 YVTDGPVTLD
+962 
-972 VDRDYT
+972 
-978 FTFTQRGYQVDG
+978 
-990 YTWSGNVTET
+990 
-1000 LTGKVL
+1000 
-1006 PENRENGLV
+1006 
-1015 LTIVN
+1015 
-1020 NYTKEEVTPIDWGK
+1020 EEVTPVDWGK

-1159 PSSGT
+1159 PGSGT

>member
-1 MIYIPKWRPVRR
+1 MIHIPEWRHVRR

-89 KPAEPA
+89 KPAEP
-95 KGDGAKPAEPVKDGE
+95 VKDGE

-133 ADPALKDGEEKGE
+133 ADPELKDGEEKGE
-146 PEEKDDGE
+146 PEVKNDGE

-161 KAQDEKSAP
+161 KAQDEKNAP

-201 LAAQINNL
+201 LAAQINDL
-209 FVMYSQLSEEDLA
+209 FVMYSKLSEEDLA

-231 ALNAASAALDACNTA
+231 VLNAAAYAALGARNTVA
-246 EVLLSATRANSSV
+246 ALPASNSV
-259 PLTLTVSSYSA
+259 PLTLTVSSYAA
-270 PFINGST
+270 PFISGST
-277 GEHTVGSYKASKYIK
+277 GEHSVKSITVTKYINE
-292 RSDVGSD
+292 SDVGSD
-299 NSSGSATARFVG
+299 NSSVSGKARFVG
-311 SNETGWTLVID
+311 SNEAGWTLVID

-342 MSAATGSVTFGLSF
+342 MSAATGSIPAGLSF
-356 NTAGGT
+356 NTSGGT

-403 GSSATFTVSSITP
+403 GSSATITVSSITP

-515 PTREGYEVKHW
+515 PTREGYEFKHW

-587 VTQNVARGEN
+587 VTQNVARGEK
-597 AKFTVTSAEPTRDG
+597 AQFIVTSDKPTRPG
-611 YTFTGW
+611 YTFAGW
-617 SDTAD
+617 SIIPDAE
-622 GAVAYTSGAIVE
+622 VAYNPDSVVE
-634 VEPGDS
+634 VEAGAEM
-640 KTIYAVWVK
+640 ILYAVWVK
-649 NVKLEIIYVG
+649 NVKLEIIYNG

-715 TRLYAGETGYSK
+715 TLLHAGETGYSK

-733 EKATD
+733 E
-738 EAALD
+738 
-743 FEPNANGDT
+743 P
-752 SVGNMPSKMTD
+752 
-763 TVDKGTNAQFT
+763 
-774 VPTAPP
+774 
-780 TRAGYVFK
+780 
-788 HWNTAVD
+788 
-795 DSGDTRAPG
+795 
-804 STIEVPAGTT
+804 
-814 TILYAQ
+814 
-820 WATGMNTTLVYDA
+820 
-833 NLGTGAPDAESKD
+833 
-846 VAGGTDGEFIVSDV
+846 
-860 EPTRYGYK
+860 
-868 FVGWTENSDGSGQK
+868 
-882 YKNPDT
+882 
-888 IKIPAGQTKTIYAQW
+888 
-903 ELELTQMEVPVTLQV
+903 
-918 IFNGIDSL
+918 
-926 PTDFAYSVTGADGNV
+926 
-941 ALKGTLT
+941 
-948 KAGEVAGGT
+948 
-957 SHMYY
+957 
-962 YVTDGPVTLD
+962 
-972 VDRDYT
+972 
-978 FTFTQRGYQVDG
+978 
-990 YTWSGNVTET
+990 
-1000 LTGKVL
+1000 
-1006 PENRENGLV
+1006 
-1015 LTIVN
+1015 
-1020 NYTKEEVTPIDWGK
+1020 EEVTPIDWGK

-1079 LTFVSATGAGSYSTR
+1079 LTFVSATGAGSYSTL
-1094 TCFWTVAPLA
+1094 TGFWNVGALA
-1104 NGDSATLVIQATV
+1104 NGASAALVIKATV

-1159 PSSGT
+1159 PGSGT

-1175 TGDDANLGL
+1175 TGDDANPGL

>member
-1 MIYIPKWRPVRR
+1 MRR

-38 TLFVFVLIAAMMLSI
+38 TLFVFVLIAVMMLSI

-95 KGDGAKPAEPVKDGE
+95 KDDGAKPAEPVKDGE

-133 ADPALKDGEEKGE
+133 ADPELKEGDEKGE
-146 PEEKDDGE
+146 PEEKDDGK

-161 KAQDEKSAP
+161 KAQDEKNAP

-187 PEDVKALTDEECQT
+187 PKDVKALTDEECQT
-201 LAAQINNL
+201 LAAQINDL
-209 FVMYSQLSEEDLA
+209 LVMYLQLSEEDLA

-231 ALNAASAALDACNTA
+231 VLQDAAAVLNAAYAALGARNTA
-246 EVLLSATRANSSV
+246 EVQLAVQAKTPYDSV
-259 PLTLTVSSYSA
+259 PLNITISSYSA
-270 PFINGST
+270 PFISGST
-277 GEHTVGSYKASKYIK
+277 GEHSVYTYNITEHIKRTDACSGDSANASGYIK
-292 RSDVGSD
+292 
-299 NSSGSATARFVG
+299 ARFEG
-311 SNETGWTLVID
+311 SNEAGWTLVVDI
-322 VEVGNYKETWTTNA
+322 VVGDYSKTVKTNA

-342 MSAATGSVTFGLSF
+342 MSNATGYITFGMSWD
-356 NTAGGT
+356 TQGGDT
-362 STYIHISGG
+362 EYVSISGG
-371 KDLPAPDVA
+371 KPLPEYAY
-380 AILNYDANGGT
+380 LKYDGNGDNVTKVPGSQQSET
-391 GAPDSE
+391 KDS
-397 SKPGPK
+397 SGKYR
-403 GSSATFTVSSITP
+403 FTVSSITP
-416 TRDGYTFKGWNTKAD
+416 ERAGYDFKGWTVAKNGTGKV
-431 GSGMEY
+431 Y
-437 KAGNSISVAYG
+437 QGNDQIDVAYG

-468 GDDDKQE
+468 GDDDKKE
-475 ATLVFGPNAGTD
+475 ATLVFDPNAGTD
-487 TVDNMPSDMTDTPK
+487 TVNNMPVPNSMTGTPTEG
-501 AGETSVAFPIPTTI
+501 ATTVAFQIPTPA
-515 PTREGYEVKHW
+515 PTREEYTFNHW
-526 NTKDDDSGDTYERG
+526 NTAADDSGKTYGCG
-540 ATINVPVGT
+540 AMIDVPVGT
-549 TGTLYAIWGD
+549 TVTLYAVWV
-559 KNPDT
+559 KN
-564 DLLETKLIYD
+564 LETKLIYD
-574 ANAADAVNVDPAV
+574 ANAGGDRVDNLPA
-587 VTQNVARGEN
+587 TQVQHVAPNTRAE
-597 AKFTVTSAEPTRDG
+597 FIITSQIPTRDG
-611 YTFTGW
+611 Y
-617 SDTAD
+617 
-622 GAVAYTSGAIVE
+622 
-634 VEPGDS
+634 
-640 KTIYAVWVK
+640 
-649 NVKLEIIYVG
+649 N
-659 NAPDAANVPA
+659 
-669 ADVKWVAPGE
+669 
-679 SYTFTIANGP
+679 
-689 TRPGYRFVE
+689 FVE
-698 WNTADNGTG
+698 WNTDNEGTG
-707 DSIKPGQT
+707 DVRKPSESQFVD
-715 TRLYAGETGYSK
+715 AGDSK
-727 TYYAKW
+727 TLYAKW

-743 FEPNANGDT
+743 FDPNANGDT

-780 TRAGYVFK
+780 TREGYVFK
-788 HWNTAVD
+788 HWNTAAD
-795 DSGDTRAPG
+795 DSGDTREPG
-804 STIEVPAGTT
+804 SMIEVPAGTT
-814 TILYAQ
+814 TTLYAQ

-833 NLGTGAPDAESKD
+833 NLGTGAPDAVSKD
-846 VAGGTDGEFIVSDV
+846 VAEGTDGEFIVSDV

-868 FVGWTENSDGSGQK
+868 FAGWTENSNGSGQK
-882 YKNPDT
+882 YQKDDT

-903 ELELTQMEVPVTLQV
+903 ELELTQMEVPVKLQV

-948 KAGEVAGGT
+948 KAGEALVGT
-957 SHMYY
+957 SHAYY
-962 YVTDGPVTLD
+962 YVTDAPVTLD

-978 FTFTQRGYQVDG
+978 FTFTQRGYQIDG

-1006 PENRENGLV
+1006 PENKENGLV

-1020 NYTKEEVTPIDWGK
+1020 NYTKEEVTPVDWGK

-1104 NGDSATLVIQATV
+1104 NGASAALVIQATV

-1130 ASVLAASAGNED
+1130 ASVLAASAGDED

-1159 PSSGT
+1159 PGSGT

>member
-1 MIYIPKWRPVRR
+1 MIYIPEWRHVRR

-72 EQQPEKDAAP
+72 EQPPEKDAAP
-82 AAKDDGA
+82 AAKD
-89 KPAEPA
+89 
-95 KGDGAKPAEPVKDGE
+95 DGAKPAEPVKDGE

-161 KAQDEKSAP
+161 NTGAAPKTPEEENGDEKAKDEKDVPAVSDAARAFLAAASA
-170 VVSNADAFV
+170 FT
-179 AAVAALQM
+179 M
-187 PEDVKALTDEECQT
+187 PEDVKALTDEACQT
-201 LAAQINNL
+201 LAAQIKDL
-209 FVMYSQLSEEDLA
+209 LVKYLQLSEEDLA

-231 ALNAASAALDACNTA
+231 ALKAAYAALDARNTA

-277 GEHTVGSYKASKYIK
+277 GEHTVGSYKASKYIR

-342 MSAATGSVTFGLSF
+342 MSAATGYVTFGLSF
-356 NTAGGT
+356 NTSGGT
-362 STYIHISGG
+362 SMYIPISGG
-371 KDLPAPDVA
+371 KDLPKPSPTPGPTPTPTPTPTPIPSSTPTPIPSSTPTPTPSTSPSPAPVVKA
-380 AILNYDANGGT
+380 TLNYDGNGAGVT
-391 GAPDSE
+391 NVPPSE
-397 SKPGPK
+397 SKDVEPNTF
-403 GSSATFTVSSITP
+403 AEFTVSSTVP
-416 TRDGYTFKGWNTKAD
+416 ERAGYTFNGWNTEAD
-431 GSGMEY
+431 GSGASY
-437 KAGNSISVAYG
+437 SAGATVKVFAG
-448 STTTLYAQWEETPGP
+448 TRETLYAQWDE
-463 SPDPG
+463 
-468 GDDDKQE
+468 DKQE

-487 TVDNMPSDMTDTPK
+487 TVDNMPSNMTDTPK

-515 PTREGYEVKHW
+515 PTREGYEFKHW

-549 TGTLYAIWGD
+549 TGTLYAIWEGKQPEIDKAYAVLVYDGNGDNTAPVTGVPDSATSDAGNVGTNHEFTVSDAVPVREGYTFKGWTVD
-559 KNPDT
+559 KNGTGTVYQGNDKIDVAYGST
-564 DLLETKLIYD
+564 TTLYAQWEMNLETKLVYD
-574 ANAADAVNVDPAV
+574 ANANDATNVDPSEYV
-587 VTQNVARGEN
+587 QKVPRGGK
-597 AKFTVTSAEPTRDG
+597 AQFTVISDEPTRPG

-622 GAVAYTSGAIVE
+622 GTVAYKSGATVE
-634 VEPGDS
+634 VEPGDR
-640 KTIYAVWVK
+640 K
-649 NVKLEIIYVG
+649 
-659 NAPDAANVPA
+659 
-669 ADVKWVAPGE
+669 
-679 SYTFTIANGP
+679 
-689 TRPGYRFVE
+689 
-698 WNTADNGTG
+698 
-707 DSIKPGQT
+707 
-715 TRLYAGETGYSK
+715 
-727 TYYAKW
+727 
-733 EKATD
+733 
-738 EAALD
+738 
-743 FEPNANGDT
+743 
-752 SVGNMPSKMTD
+752 
-763 TVDKGTNAQFT
+763 
-774 VPTAPP
+774 
-780 TRAGYVFK
+780 
-788 HWNTAVD
+788 
-795 DSGDTRAPG
+795 
-804 STIEVPAGTT
+804 
-814 TILYAQ
+814 ILYAQ
-820 WATGMNTTLVYDA
+820 W
-833 NLGTGAPDAESKD
+833 
-846 VAGGTDGEFIVSDV
+846 
-860 EPTRYGYK
+860 K
-868 FVGWTENSDGSGQK
+868 FN
-882 YKNPDT
+882 
-888 IKIPAGQTKTIYAQW
+888 
-903 ELELTQMEVPVTLQV
+903 
-918 IFNGIDSL
+918 
-926 PTDFAYSVTGADGNV
+926 
-941 ALKGTLT
+941 
-948 KAGEVAGGT
+948 
-957 SHMYY
+957 
-962 YVTDGPVTLD
+962 
-972 VDRDYT
+972 
-978 FTFTQRGYQVDG
+978 
-990 YTWSGNVTET
+990 
-1000 LTGKVL
+1000 
-1006 PENRENGLV
+1006 
-1015 LTIVN
+1015 
-1020 NYTKEEVTPIDWGK
+1020 EVTPVDWGK
-1034 LGISK
+1034 LGITK

-1079 LTFVSATGAGSYSTR
+1079 LTFVSATGAGSYSTLSG
-1094 TCFWTVAPLA
+1094 FWNVGALA
-1104 NGDSATLVIQATV
+1104 NGASATLVIKATV
-1117 NAGTADKTVIYNT
+1117 KAGTADKTVIYNT

-1159 PSSGT
+1159 PGSSGI

>member
-1 MIYIPKWRPVRR
+1 
-13 RGSILCAITQ
+13 
-23 HGWKEISSMK
+23 MK

-119 EKPVVVEGKDGEKP
+119 EKSVVVEGKDGEKP
-133 ADPALKDGEEKGE
+133 ADPELKDGEEKKGE
-146 PEEKDDGE
+146 PEVKNDGE

-161 KAQDEKSAP
+161 NTGAAPKTPEEENGDEKAEEEKDVPAVSDAARAFLAAASA
-170 VVSNADAFV
+170 FT
-179 AAVAALQM
+179 M
-187 PEDVKALTDEECQT
+187 PEDVMVLTDEECQT
-201 LAAQINNL
+201 LAAQINDL
-209 FVMYSQLSEEDLA
+209 FVMYLQLSEEDLA

-231 ALNAASAALDACNTA
+231 VLKAACDALDGNTA

-270 PFINGST
+270 PFINGGT
-277 GEHTVGSYKASKYIK
+277 GEHTVGSYKAYKNIS
-292 RSDVGSD
+292 RSAVGSD

-342 MSAATGSVTFGLSF
+342 MSAATGYVTFGLSF
-356 NTAGGT
+356 NTSGGT
-362 STYIHISGG
+362 SMYIPISGG
-371 KDLPAPDVA
+371 KDLPKPSPTPGPTPTPTPTPTPIPSSTPTPIPSSTPTPTPSTSPSPAPVVKA
-380 AILNYDANGGT
+380 TLNYDGNGAGVT
-391 GAPDSE
+391 NVPPSE
-397 SKPGPK
+397 SKDVEPNTF
-403 GSSATFTVSSITP
+403 AEFTVSSTVP
-416 TRDGYTFKGWNTKAD
+416 ERAGYTFKGWNTEAD
-431 GSGMEY
+431 GSGASY
-437 KAGNSISVAYG
+437 SAGATVKVFAG
-448 STTTLYAQWEETPGP
+448 TRETLYAQW
-463 SPDPG
+463 
-468 GDDDKQE
+468 
-475 ATLVFGPNAGTD
+475 V
-487 TVDNMPSDMTDTPK
+487 
-501 AGETSVAFPIPTTI
+501 
-515 PTREGYEVKHW
+515 
-526 NTKDDDSGDTYERG
+526 
-540 ATINVPVGT
+540 
-549 TGTLYAIWGD
+549 
-559 KNPDT
+559 
-564 DLLETKLIYD
+564 
-574 ANAADAVNVDPAV
+574 
-587 VTQNVARGEN
+587 
-597 AKFTVTSAEPTRDG
+597 
-611 YTFTGW
+611 
-617 SDTAD
+617 
-622 GAVAYTSGAIVE
+622 
-634 VEPGDS
+634 
-640 KTIYAVWVK
+640 
-649 NVKLEIIYVG
+649 
-659 NAPDAANVPA
+659 
-669 ADVKWVAPGE
+669 
-679 SYTFTIANGP
+679 
-689 TRPGYRFVE
+689 
-698 WNTADNGTG
+698 
-707 DSIKPGQT
+707 
-715 TRLYAGETGYSK
+715 
-727 TYYAKW
+727 
-733 EKATD
+733 
-738 EAALD
+738 
-743 FEPNANGDT
+743 
-752 SVGNMPSKMTD
+752 
-763 TVDKGTNAQFT
+763 
-774 VPTAPP
+774 
-780 TRAGYVFK
+780 
-788 HWNTAVD
+788 
-795 DSGDTRAPG
+795 
-804 STIEVPAGTT
+804 
-814 TILYAQ
+814 
-820 WATGMNTTLVYDA
+820 TGMNTTLMYDA
-833 NLGTGAPDAESKD
+833 NHGTGAPNAESKD
-846 VAGGTDGEFIVSDV
+846 VAEGTDGEFIVSDV
-860 EPTRYGYK
+860 EPTRYDYK
-868 FVGWTENSDGSGQK
+868 FAGWTENSDGSGQK
-882 YKNPDT
+882 YQKDDI

-903 ELELTQMEVPVTLQV
+903 ELELTQMEVPVKLQV
-918 IFNGIDSL
+918 IFNGLDSL
-926 PTDFAYSVTGADGNV
+926 PSDFAYSVTGADGNV

-1104 NGDSATLVIQATV
+1104 NGASAALVIKATV

-1130 ASVLAASAGNED
+1130 ASVLAASAGDED

-1159 PSSGT
+1159 PGSGT

>member
-1 MIYIPKWRPVRR
+1 MIYIPKWRHVRR

-119 EKPVVVEGKDGEKP
+119 EKSVVVEGKDGEKP
-133 ADPALKDGEEKGE
+133 ADPELKDGDEKGE
-146 PEEKDDGE
+146 PEVKNDGE

-161 KAQDEKSAP
+161 NTGAAPKTPEEENGDEKAEEEKDVPAVSDAVRAFLAAASA
-170 VVSNADAFV
+170 FT
-179 AAVAALQM
+179 M
-187 PEDVKALTDEECQT
+187 PEDVMELTDEECMT
-201 LAAQINNL
+201 LAAQIKDL
-209 FVMYSQLSEEDLA
+209 FVMYSQLSAEDLA

-231 ALNAASAALDACNTA
+231 VLNAAYAALDARNTA

-270 PFINGST
+270 PFINGGT
-277 GEHTVGSYKASKYIK
+277 GEHTVGSYKAYKNIS
-292 RSDVGSD
+292 RSAVGSD

-371 KDLPAPDVA
+371 KDLPKPSPSPSPSPSPTPTPTPIPSSTPTPIPSSTPTPTPSTSPSPAPVVKA
-380 AILNYDANGGT
+380 TLNYDGNGAGVT
-391 GAPDSE
+391 NVPPSE
-397 SKPGPK
+397 SKDVEPNTF
-403 GSSATFTVSSITP
+403 AEFTVSSTVP
-416 TRDGYTFKGWNTKAD
+416 ERAGYTFKGWNTEAD
-431 GSGMEY
+431 GSGASY
-437 KAGNSISVAYG
+437 SAGATVKVFAGTSE
-448 STTTLYAQWEETPGP
+448 TLYAQWDE
-463 SPDPG
+463 
-468 GDDDKQE
+468 DKQE

-487 TVDNMPSDMTDTPK
+487 TVNDMPSDMTDTPK

-515 PTREGYEVKHW
+515 PTREGYEFKHW

-649 NVKLEIIYVG
+649 NVKLEIIYDG

-715 TRLYAGETGYSK
+715 TLLHAGEKGYSK

-733 EKATD
+733 E
-738 EAALD
+738 
-743 FEPNANGDT
+743 P
-752 SVGNMPSKMTD
+752 
-763 TVDKGTNAQFT
+763 
-774 VPTAPP
+774 
-780 TRAGYVFK
+780 
-788 HWNTAVD
+788 
-795 DSGDTRAPG
+795 
-804 STIEVPAGTT
+804 
-814 TILYAQ
+814 
-820 WATGMNTTLVYDA
+820 
-833 NLGTGAPDAESKD
+833 
-846 VAGGTDGEFIVSDV
+846 
-860 EPTRYGYK
+860 
-868 FVGWTENSDGSGQK
+868 
-882 YKNPDT
+882 
-888 IKIPAGQTKTIYAQW
+888 
-903 ELELTQMEVPVTLQV
+903 
-918 IFNGIDSL
+918 
-926 PTDFAYSVTGADGNV
+926 
-941 ALKGTLT
+941 
-948 KAGEVAGGT
+948 
-957 SHMYY
+957 
-962 YVTDGPVTLD
+962 
-972 VDRDYT
+972 
-978 FTFTQRGYQVDG
+978 
-990 YTWSGNVTET
+990 
-1000 LTGKVL
+1000 
-1006 PENRENGLV
+1006 
-1015 LTIVN
+1015 
-1020 NYTKEEVTPIDWGK
+1020 EEVTPVDWGK

-1079 LTFVSATGAGSYSTR
+1079 LTFVSATGTGSYSTL
-1094 TCFWTVAPLA
+1094 TGFWNVGALA
-1104 NGDSATLVIQATV
+1104 NGASAALVIKATV

-1159 PSSGT
+1159 PGSGT

>member
-1 MIYIPKWRPVRR
+1 MRR

-89 KPAEPA
+89 KPAEP
-95 KGDGAKPAEPVKDGE
+95 VKDGE

-161 KAQDEKSAP
+161 NTGAAPKTPEEENGDEKAEEEKDVPAVSDAVRAFLAAASA
-170 VVSNADAFV
+170 FT
-179 AAVAALQM
+179 M
-187 PEDVKALTDEECQT
+187 PEDVMELTDEECMT
-201 LAAQINNL
+201 LAAQIKDL
-209 FVMYSQLSEEDLA
+209 FVMYSQLSAEDLA

-231 ALNAASAALDACNTA
+231 VLNAAYAALDARNTA

-270 PFINGST
+270 PFINGGT
-277 GEHTVGSYKASKYIK
+277 GEHTVGSYKAYKNIS
-292 RSDVGSD
+292 RSAVGSD

-342 MSAATGSVTFGLSF
+342 KSAATGYITFGLSF
-356 NTAGGT
+356 STSGGT
-362 STYIHISGG
+362 SMYIPISGG

-397 SKPGPK
+397 SKSGPK

-416 TRDGYTFKGWNTKAD
+416 TRENYTFKGWNTKAD
-431 GSGMEY
+431 GSGTAYE
-437 KAGNSISVAYG
+437 AGKTISVAYG

-468 GDDDKQE
+468 GDDDKKE
-475 ATLVFGPNAGTD
+475 TKLEFKPNAGTD

-515 PTREGYEVKHW
+515 PTREGYEFKHW

-574 ANAADAVNVDPAV
+574 ANAADAVNVAPAV
-587 VTQNVARGEN
+587 VTQNVARGEK
-597 AKFTVTSAEPTRDG
+597 AQFIVTSDKPTRPG
-611 YTFTGW
+611 YTFAGW
-617 SDTAD
+617 SIIPDAE
-622 GAVAYTSGAIVE
+622 VAYNPDSVVE
-634 VEPGDS
+634 VEAGAEM
-640 KTIYAVWVK
+640 ILYAVWVK
-649 NVKLEIIYVG
+649 NVKLEIIYDG

-698 WNTADNGTG
+698 WNTAENGTG

-715 TRLYAGETGYSK
+715 TLLHAGEKGYSK

-733 EKATD
+733 E
-738 EAALD
+738 
-743 FEPNANGDT
+743 P
-752 SVGNMPSKMTD
+752 
-763 TVDKGTNAQFT
+763 
-774 VPTAPP
+774 
-780 TRAGYVFK
+780 
-788 HWNTAVD
+788 
-795 DSGDTRAPG
+795 
-804 STIEVPAGTT
+804 
-814 TILYAQ
+814 
-820 WATGMNTTLVYDA
+820 
-833 NLGTGAPDAESKD
+833 
-846 VAGGTDGEFIVSDV
+846 
-860 EPTRYGYK
+860 
-868 FVGWTENSDGSGQK
+868 
-882 YKNPDT
+882 
-888 IKIPAGQTKTIYAQW
+888 
-903 ELELTQMEVPVTLQV
+903 
-918 IFNGIDSL
+918 
-926 PTDFAYSVTGADGNV
+926 
-941 ALKGTLT
+941 
-948 KAGEVAGGT
+948 
-957 SHMYY
+957 
-962 YVTDGPVTLD
+962 
-972 VDRDYT
+972 
-978 FTFTQRGYQVDG
+978 
-990 YTWSGNVTET
+990 
-1000 LTGKVL
+1000 
-1006 PENRENGLV
+1006 
-1015 LTIVN
+1015 
-1020 NYTKEEVTPIDWGK
+1020 EEVTPVDWGK

-1104 NGDSATLVIQATV
+1104 NGASAALVIKATV

-1159 PSSGT
+1159 PGSGT

>member
-1 MIYIPKWRPVRR
+1 MRR

-119 EKPVVVEGKDGEKP
+119 EKSVVVEGKDGEKP
-133 ADPALKDGEEKGE
+133 ADPELKDGEEKGE

-161 KAQDEKSAP
+161 KAQDEKNAP

-187 PEDVKALTDEECQT
+187 PEDVMALTDEECQT
-201 LAAQINNL
+201 LAAQINDL
-209 FVMYSQLSEEDLA
+209 FVMYLQLSEEDLA

-231 ALNAASAALDACNTA
+231 VLNAAYAALDARNTA

-259 PLTLTVSSYSA
+259 PLTLNVSSYSA

-322 VEVGNYKETWTTNA
+322 VEVGNYKATWTTNA

-397 SKPGPK
+397 SKSGPK

-416 TRDGYTFKGWNTKAD
+416 TRENYTFKGWNTKAD
-431 GSGMEY
+431 GSGTAYE
-437 KAGNSISVAYG
+437 AGKTISVAYG

-468 GDDDKQE
+468 GDDDKKE
-475 ATLVFGPNAGTD
+475 TKLEFKPNAGTD

-515 PTREGYEVKHW
+515 PTREGYEFKHW

-574 ANAADAVNVDPAV
+574 ANAADAVNVAPAV

-689 TRPGYRFVE
+689 TRSGYRFVE

-715 TRLYAGETGYSK
+715 TLLHAGEKGYSK

-733 EKATD
+733 E
-738 EAALD
+738 
-743 FEPNANGDT
+743 P
-752 SVGNMPSKMTD
+752 
-763 TVDKGTNAQFT
+763 
-774 VPTAPP
+774 
-780 TRAGYVFK
+780 
-788 HWNTAVD
+788 
-795 DSGDTRAPG
+795 
-804 STIEVPAGTT
+804 
-814 TILYAQ
+814 
-820 WATGMNTTLVYDA
+820 
-833 NLGTGAPDAESKD
+833 
-846 VAGGTDGEFIVSDV
+846 
-860 EPTRYGYK
+860 
-868 FVGWTENSDGSGQK
+868 
-882 YKNPDT
+882 
-888 IKIPAGQTKTIYAQW
+888 
-903 ELELTQMEVPVTLQV
+903 
-918 IFNGIDSL
+918 
-926 PTDFAYSVTGADGNV
+926 
-941 ALKGTLT
+941 
-948 KAGEVAGGT
+948 
-957 SHMYY
+957 
-962 YVTDGPVTLD
+962 
-972 VDRDYT
+972 
-978 FTFTQRGYQVDG
+978 
-990 YTWSGNVTET
+990 
-1000 LTGKVL
+1000 
-1006 PENRENGLV
+1006 
-1015 LTIVN
+1015 
-1020 NYTKEEVTPIDWGK
+1020 EEVTPVDWGK

-1079 LTFVSATGAGSYSTR
+1079 LTFVSATGAGSYSTL
-1094 TCFWTVAPLA
+1094 TDFWNVGALA
-1104 NGDSATLVIQATV
+1104 NGASAALVIKATV

-1159 PSSGT
+1159 PGSGT

-1196 AALVYVNRKR
+1196 AVLVYVNRKR

>member
-1 MIYIPKWRPVRR
+1 MRR

-119 EKPVVVEGKDGEKP
+119 EKSVVVEGKDGEKP
-133 ADPALKDGEEKGE
+133 ADPELKDGEEKGE

-161 KAQDEKSAP
+161 KAQDEKNAP

-209 FVMYSQLSEEDLA
+209 FVMYSKLSEEDLA

-231 ALNAASAALDACNTA
+231 VLKAAYDDLYGNTA

-259 PLTLTVSSYSA
+259 PLTLNVSSYSA

-311 SNETGWTLVID
+311 SNEAGWTLVID

-336 RITNKD
+336 KITNKD

-391 GAPDSE
+391 GAPKSE
-397 SKPGPK
+397 SKSGPK
-403 GSSATFTVSSITP
+403 GSSATFTVSSTTP

-487 TVDNMPSDMTDTPK
+487 TVDNMPSNMTDTPK

-515 PTREGYEVKHW
+515 PTREGYEFKHW

-564 DLLETKLIYD
+564 DLLVTKLIYD

-587 VTQNVARGEN
+587 VTKNVARGEK
-597 AKFTVTSAEPTRDG
+597 AQFIVTSDKPTRPG
-611 YTFTGW
+611 YTFAGW
-617 SDTAD
+617 SIIPDAE
-622 GAVAYTSGAIVE
+622 VAYNPDSVVE
-634 VEPGDS
+634 VEAGAEM
-640 KTIYAVWVK
+640 ILYAVWVK
-649 NVKLEIIYVG
+649 NVKLEIIYDG

-715 TRLYAGETGYSK
+715 TLLHAGERDYSK

-733 EKATD
+733 E
-738 EAALD
+738 
-743 FEPNANGDT
+743 P
-752 SVGNMPSKMTD
+752 
-763 TVDKGTNAQFT
+763 
-774 VPTAPP
+774 
-780 TRAGYVFK
+780 
-788 HWNTAVD
+788 
-795 DSGDTRAPG
+795 
-804 STIEVPAGTT
+804 
-814 TILYAQ
+814 
-820 WATGMNTTLVYDA
+820 
-833 NLGTGAPDAESKD
+833 
-846 VAGGTDGEFIVSDV
+846 
-860 EPTRYGYK
+860 
-868 FVGWTENSDGSGQK
+868 
-882 YKNPDT
+882 
-888 IKIPAGQTKTIYAQW
+888 
-903 ELELTQMEVPVTLQV
+903 
-918 IFNGIDSL
+918 
-926 PTDFAYSVTGADGNV
+926 
-941 ALKGTLT
+941 
-948 KAGEVAGGT
+948 
-957 SHMYY
+957 
-962 YVTDGPVTLD
+962 
-972 VDRDYT
+972 
-978 FTFTQRGYQVDG
+978 
-990 YTWSGNVTET
+990 
-1000 LTGKVL
+1000 
-1006 PENRENGLV
+1006 
-1015 LTIVN
+1015 
-1020 NYTKEEVTPIDWGK
+1020 EEVTPVDWGK

-1079 LTFVSATGAGSYSTR
+1079 LTFVSATGAGSYSTL
-1094 TCFWTVAPLA
+1094 TGFWNVGALA
-1104 NGDSATLVIQATV
+1104 NGASAALVIKATV

-1130 ASVLAASAGNED
+1130 ASVLAASSGNEA

-1159 PSSGT
+1159 PGSGT

>member
-1 MIYIPKWRPVRR
+1 MIHIPEWRHVRR

-119 EKPVVVEGKDGEKP
+119 EKSVVVEGKDGEKP
-133 ADPALKDGEEKGE
+133 ADPELKDGDEKGE
-146 PEEKDDGE
+146 PEVKNDGE

-161 KAQDEKSAP
+161 NTGAAPKTPEEENGDEKAEEEKDVPAVSDAVRAFLAAASA
-170 VVSNADAFV
+170 FT
-179 AAVAALQM
+179 M
-187 PEDVKALTDEECQT
+187 PEDVMALTDEECQT

-209 FVMYSQLSEEDLA
+209 FVMYLQLSEEDLA

-231 ALNAASAALDACNTA
+231 VLNAAYAALDARNTA

-270 PFINGST
+270 PFINGGT
-277 GEHTVGSYKASKYIK
+277 GEHTVGSYKAYKNIS
-292 RSDVGSD
+292 RSAVGSD

-371 KDLPAPDVA
+371 KDLPKPSPSPSPSPSPTPTPTPIPSSTPTPIPSSTPTPTPSTSPSPAPVVKA
-380 AILNYDANGGT
+380 TLNYDGNGAGVT
-391 GAPDSE
+391 NVPPSE
-397 SKPGPK
+397 SKDVEPNTF
-403 GSSATFTVSSITP
+403 AEFTVSSTVP
-416 TRDGYTFKGWNTKAD
+416 ERAGYTFKGWNTKAD
-431 GSGMEY
+431 GSGASY
-437 KAGNSISVAYG
+437 SAGATVKVFAGTSE
-448 STTTLYAQWEETPGP
+448 TLYAQWDE
-463 SPDPG
+463 
-468 GDDDKQE
+468 DKQE

-515 PTREGYEVKHW
+515 PTREGYEFKHW

-649 NVKLEIIYVG
+649 NVKLEIIYDG

-715 TRLYAGETGYSK
+715 TLLHAGEKGYSK

-733 EKATD
+733 E
-738 EAALD
+738 
-743 FEPNANGDT
+743 P
-752 SVGNMPSKMTD
+752 
-763 TVDKGTNAQFT
+763 
-774 VPTAPP
+774 
-780 TRAGYVFK
+780 
-788 HWNTAVD
+788 
-795 DSGDTRAPG
+795 
-804 STIEVPAGTT
+804 
-814 TILYAQ
+814 
-820 WATGMNTTLVYDA
+820 
-833 NLGTGAPDAESKD
+833 
-846 VAGGTDGEFIVSDV
+846 
-860 EPTRYGYK
+860 
-868 FVGWTENSDGSGQK
+868 
-882 YKNPDT
+882 
-888 IKIPAGQTKTIYAQW
+888 
-903 ELELTQMEVPVTLQV
+903 
-918 IFNGIDSL
+918 
-926 PTDFAYSVTGADGNV
+926 
-941 ALKGTLT
+941 
-948 KAGEVAGGT
+948 
-957 SHMYY
+957 
-962 YVTDGPVTLD
+962 
-972 VDRDYT
+972 
-978 FTFTQRGYQVDG
+978 
-990 YTWSGNVTET
+990 
-1000 LTGKVL
+1000 
-1006 PENRENGLV
+1006 
-1015 LTIVN
+1015 
-1020 NYTKEEVTPIDWGK
+1020 EEVTPVDWGK

-1079 LTFVSATGAGSYSTR
+1079 LTFVSATGAGSYSTL
-1094 TCFWTVAPLA
+1094 TGFWNVGALA
-1104 NGDSATLVIQATV
+1104 NGASAALVIKATV

-1159 PSSGT
+1159 PGSGT

>member
-1 MIYIPKWRPVRR
+1 
-13 RGSILCAITQ
+13 
-23 HGWKEISSMK
+23 MK

-72 EQQPEKDAAP
+72 EQQHEKDAAP
-82 AAKDDGA
+82 AANDDGV

-95 KGDGAKPAEPVKDGE
+95 KDDGAKPAEPVKDGE

-119 EKPVVVEGKDGEKP
+119 EKSVVVEGKDGEKP

-146 PEEKDDGE
+146 PEVKNDGE

-161 KAQDEKSAP
+161 KAQDEKNAP

-187 PEDVKALTDEECQT
+187 PEDVMALTDEECQT
-201 LAAQINNL
+201 LAAQINDL
-209 FVMYSQLSEEDLA
+209 FGMYLQLSEEDLA

-231 ALNAASAALDACNTA
+231 VLNAAYAALDARNTA
-246 EVLLSATRANSSV
+246 EVLAEYNSI
-259 PLTLTVSSYSA
+259 PLNLTVTCYGA
-270 PFINGST
+270 PFISGST
-277 GEHTVGSYKASKYIK
+277 GQHTVKEYYHTEHITRDAAGS
-292 RSDVGSD
+292 R
-299 NSSGSATARFVG
+299 NPSGSATGRFIG

-322 VEVGNYKETWTTNA
+322 IAVGNYKTTVTTNA

-342 MSAATGSVTFGLSF
+342 MSAATGTITFGMSF
-356 NTAGGT
+356 GTAGGVGT
-362 STYIHISGG
+362 TIRIRGA
-371 KDLPAPDVA
+371 KDLPKPSPTPGPTPTPTPTPTPIPSSTPTPIPSSTPTPTPSTSPSPAPVVKA
-380 AILNYDANGGT
+380 TLNYDGNGAGVT
-391 GAPDSE
+391 NVPPSE
-397 SKPGPK
+397 SKDVEPNTF
-403 GSSATFTVSSITP
+403 AEFTVSSTVP
-416 TRDGYTFKGWNTKAD
+416 ERAGYTFKGWNTKAD
-431 GSGMEY
+431 GSGASY
-437 KAGNSISVAYG
+437 SAGATVKVFAGTSE
-448 STTTLYAQWEETPGP
+448 TLYAQWDE
-463 SPDPG
+463 
-468 GDDDKQE
+468 DKQE

-515 PTREGYEVKHW
+515 PTREGYEFKHW

-559 KNPDT
+559 KSPDT

-715 TRLYAGETGYSK
+715 TLLHAGETGYSK

-733 EKATD
+733 E
-738 EAALD
+738 
-743 FEPNANGDT
+743 P
-752 SVGNMPSKMTD
+752 
-763 TVDKGTNAQFT
+763 
-774 VPTAPP
+774 
-780 TRAGYVFK
+780 
-788 HWNTAVD
+788 
-795 DSGDTRAPG
+795 
-804 STIEVPAGTT
+804 
-814 TILYAQ
+814 
-820 WATGMNTTLVYDA
+820 
-833 NLGTGAPDAESKD
+833 
-846 VAGGTDGEFIVSDV
+846 
-860 EPTRYGYK
+860 
-868 FVGWTENSDGSGQK
+868 
-882 YKNPDT
+882 
-888 IKIPAGQTKTIYAQW
+888 
-903 ELELTQMEVPVTLQV
+903 
-918 IFNGIDSL
+918 
-926 PTDFAYSVTGADGNV
+926 
-941 ALKGTLT
+941 
-948 KAGEVAGGT
+948 
-957 SHMYY
+957 
-962 YVTDGPVTLD
+962 
-972 VDRDYT
+972 
-978 FTFTQRGYQVDG
+978 
-990 YTWSGNVTET
+990 
-1000 LTGKVL
+1000 
-1006 PENRENGLV
+1006 
-1015 LTIVN
+1015 
-1020 NYTKEEVTPIDWGK
+1020 EEVTPVDWGK

-1044 GPVKPGT
+1044 DPVKPGT

-1079 LTFVSATGAGSYSTR
+1079 LTFVNATGAGSYSTR
-1094 TCFWTVAPLA
+1094 TCFWNVGALA
-1104 NGDSATLVIQATV
+1104 NGASAALVIKATV

-1130 ASVLAASAGNED
+1130 ASVLAASAGNEG

-1159 PSSGT
+1159 PGSGT

>member
-1 MIYIPKWRPVRR
+1 
-13 RGSILCAITQ
+13 
-23 HGWKEISSMK
+23 MK

-322 VEVGNYKETWTTNA
+322 VEVGNYKATWTTNA

-342 MSAATGSVTFGLSF
+342 MSAATGYITFGLSF
-356 NTAGGT
+356 STSDGT
-362 STYIHISGG
+362 SMYIPISGG

-397 SKPGPK
+397 SKSGPK

-416 TRDGYTFKGWNTKAD
+416 TRENYTFKGRNTKAD
-431 GSGMEY
+431 GSGTAYE
-437 KAGNSISVAYG
+437 AGKTISVAYG

-468 GDDDKQE
+468 GDDDKKE
-475 ATLVFGPNAGTD
+475 TKLEFKPNAGTD

-515 PTREGYEVKHW
+515 PTREGYEFKHW

-574 ANAADAVNVDPAV
+574 ANAADAVNVAPAV
-587 VTQNVARGEN
+587 VTQNVARGEK
-597 AKFTVTSAEPTRDG
+597 AQFIVTSDKPTRPG
-611 YTFTGW
+611 YTFAGW
-617 SDTAD
+617 SIIPDAE
-622 GAVAYTSGAIVE
+622 VAYNPDSVVE
-634 VEPGDS
+634 VEAGAEM
-640 KTIYAVWVK
+640 ILYAVWVK
-649 NVKLEIIYVG
+649 NVKLEIIYDG

-698 WNTADNGTG
+698 WNTAENGTG

-715 TRLYAGETGYSK
+715 TLLHAGEKGYSK

-733 EKATD
+733 E
-738 EAALD
+738 
-743 FEPNANGDT
+743 P
-752 SVGNMPSKMTD
+752 
-763 TVDKGTNAQFT
+763 
-774 VPTAPP
+774 
-780 TRAGYVFK
+780 
-788 HWNTAVD
+788 
-795 DSGDTRAPG
+795 
-804 STIEVPAGTT
+804 
-814 TILYAQ
+814 
-820 WATGMNTTLVYDA
+820 
-833 NLGTGAPDAESKD
+833 
-846 VAGGTDGEFIVSDV
+846 
-860 EPTRYGYK
+860 
-868 FVGWTENSDGSGQK
+868 
-882 YKNPDT
+882 
-888 IKIPAGQTKTIYAQW
+888 
-903 ELELTQMEVPVTLQV
+903 
-918 IFNGIDSL
+918 
-926 PTDFAYSVTGADGNV
+926 
-941 ALKGTLT
+941 
-948 KAGEVAGGT
+948 
-957 SHMYY
+957 
-962 YVTDGPVTLD
+962 
-972 VDRDYT
+972 
-978 FTFTQRGYQVDG
+978 
-990 YTWSGNVTET
+990 
-1000 LTGKVL
+1000 
-1006 PENRENGLV
+1006 
-1015 LTIVN
+1015 
-1020 NYTKEEVTPIDWGK
+1020 EEVTPVDWGK

-1159 PSSGT
+1159 PGSGT

>member
-1 MIYIPKWRPVRR
+1 MIHIPKWRHVRR

-38 TLFVFVLIAAMMLSI
+38 TLFVFVLIAVMMLSI

-133 ADPALKDGEEKGE
+133 ADPALKD
-146 PEEKDDGE
+146 
-154 EPVKEEE
+154 
-161 KAQDEKSAP
+161 
-170 VVSNADAFV
+170 
-179 AAVAALQM
+179 
-187 PEDVKALTDEECQT
+187 
-201 LAAQINNL
+201 
-209 FVMYSQLSEEDLA
+209 SEER
-222 LPEVQAAAA
+222 E
-231 ALNAASAALDACNTA
+231 
-246 EVLLSATRANSSV
+246 
-259 PLTLTVSSYSA
+259 
-270 PFINGST
+270 
-277 GEHTVGSYKASKYIK
+277 
-292 RSDVGSD
+292 
-299 NSSGSATARFVG
+299 
-311 SNETGWTLVID
+311 
-322 VEVGNYKETWTTNA
+322 
-336 RITNKD
+336 
-342 MSAATGSVTFGLSF
+342 
-356 NTAGGT
+356 T
-362 STYIHISGG
+362 STYLDISGG

-391 GAPDSE
+391 GAPKSE
-397 SKPGPK
+397 SKSDPK
-403 GSSATFTVSSITP
+403 DSSATFTVSSITP
-416 TRDGYTFKGWNTKAD
+416 TRENYTFKGWNTD
-431 GSGMEY
+431 PSGNGTAYE
-437 KAGNSISVAYG
+437 AGNSISVAYG
-448 STTTLYAQWEETPGP
+448 STTTLYAQWEEKSDPGP
-463 SPDPG
+463 
-468 GDDDKQE
+468 
-475 ATLVFGPNAGTD
+475 
-487 TVDNMPSDMTDTPK
+487 
-501 AGETSVAFPIPTTI
+501 
-515 PTREGYEVKHW
+515 
-526 NTKDDDSGDTYERG
+526 
-540 ATINVPVGT
+540 
-549 TGTLYAIWGD
+549 
-559 KNPDT
+559 NPPT

-574 ANAADAVNVDPAV
+574 ANAEDAVNVDPAV
-587 VTQNVARGEN
+587 VTQNVARGEK
-597 AKFTVTSAEPTRDG
+597 AQFIVTSDKPTRPG
-611 YTFTGW
+611 YTFAGW
-617 SDTAD
+617 SIIPDAE
-622 GAVAYTSGAIVE
+622 VAYNPDSVVE
-634 VEPGDS
+634 VEAGAEM
-640 KTIYAVWVK
+640 ILYAVWVK
-649 NVKLEIIYVG
+649 NVKLEIIYNG

-715 TRLYAGETGYSK
+715 TLLHAGEIDYSK

-733 EKATD
+733 E
-738 EAALD
+738 
-743 FEPNANGDT
+743 P
-752 SVGNMPSKMTD
+752 
-763 TVDKGTNAQFT
+763 
-774 VPTAPP
+774 
-780 TRAGYVFK
+780 
-788 HWNTAVD
+788 
-795 DSGDTRAPG
+795 
-804 STIEVPAGTT
+804 
-814 TILYAQ
+814 
-820 WATGMNTTLVYDA
+820 
-833 NLGTGAPDAESKD
+833 
-846 VAGGTDGEFIVSDV
+846 
-860 EPTRYGYK
+860 
-868 FVGWTENSDGSGQK
+868 
-882 YKNPDT
+882 
-888 IKIPAGQTKTIYAQW
+888 
-903 ELELTQMEVPVTLQV
+903 
-918 IFNGIDSL
+918 
-926 PTDFAYSVTGADGNV
+926 
-941 ALKGTLT
+941 
-948 KAGEVAGGT
+948 
-957 SHMYY
+957 
-962 YVTDGPVTLD
+962 
-972 VDRDYT
+972 
-978 FTFTQRGYQVDG
+978 
-990 YTWSGNVTET
+990 
-1000 LTGKVL
+1000 
-1006 PENRENGLV
+1006 
-1015 LTIVN
+1015 
-1020 NYTKEEVTPIDWGK
+1020 EEVTPVDWGK

-1104 NGDSATLVIQATV
+1104 NGASAALVIKATV

-1159 PSSGT
+1159 PGSGT

>member
-1 MIYIPKWRPVRR
+1 MIYIPKWRHVRR

-72 EQQPEKDAAP
+72 EQQPEKDAVS
-82 AAKDDGA
+82 AANDDGV

-95 KGDGAKPAEPVKDGE
+95 KDDGAKPAEPVKDGE

-133 ADPALKDGEEKGE
+133 ADPELKDGEEKGE
-146 PEEKDDGE
+146 PEEKDDGK

-161 KAQDEKSAP
+161 KAQDEKNAP

-209 FVMYSQLSEEDLA
+209 SVMYSKLSEEDLA

-231 ALNAASAALDACNTA
+231 ALKAAYAALDARNTA

-259 PLTLTVSSYSA
+259 PLTLNVSSYSA
-270 PFINGST
+270 TFINGST

-299 NSSGSATARFVG
+299 NASGSATARFVG
-311 SNETGWTLVID
+311 SNETGWELVID
-322 VEVGNYKETWTTNA
+322 VVVGNYNETWTTGA
-336 RITNKD
+336 KITNKD
-342 MSAATGSVTFGLSF
+342 MSEATGYVSFGKSW
-356 NTAGGT
+356 NTPGGT
-362 STYIHISGG
+362 STYISISGG

-380 AILNYDANGGT
+380 ATLKYDANGGT

-397 SKPGPK
+397 SKSGPK
-403 GSSATFTVSSITP
+403 GSSAKFTVSSTTP
-416 TRDGYTFKGWNTKAD
+416 TRDGYTFKGWNTD
-431 GSGMEY
+431 PSGNGTAYE
-437 KAGNSISVAYG
+437 AGKTISVAYG

-468 GDDDKQE
+468 GDDDKKE
-475 ATLVFGPNAGTD
+475 TKLEFKPNAGTD

-515 PTREGYEVKHW
+515 PTREGYEFKHW

-564 DLLETKLIYD
+564 DLLVTKLIYD

-587 VTQNVARGEN
+587 VTKNVARGEK
-597 AKFTVTSAEPTRDG
+597 AQFIVTSDKPTRPG
-611 YTFTGW
+611 YTFAGW
-617 SDTAD
+617 SIIPDAE
-622 GAVAYTSGAIVE
+622 VAYNPDSVVE
-634 VEPGDS
+634 VEAGAEM
-640 KTIYAVWVK
+640 ILYAVWVK
-649 NVKLEIIYVG
+649 NVMLEIIYVG

-679 SYTFTIANGP
+679 RYTFTIANGP

-715 TRLYAGETGYSK
+715 TLLHAGERDYSK

-733 EKATD
+733 E
-738 EAALD
+738 
-743 FEPNANGDT
+743 P
-752 SVGNMPSKMTD
+752 
-763 TVDKGTNAQFT
+763 
-774 VPTAPP
+774 
-780 TRAGYVFK
+780 
-788 HWNTAVD
+788 
-795 DSGDTRAPG
+795 
-804 STIEVPAGTT
+804 
-814 TILYAQ
+814 
-820 WATGMNTTLVYDA
+820 
-833 NLGTGAPDAESKD
+833 
-846 VAGGTDGEFIVSDV
+846 
-860 EPTRYGYK
+860 
-868 FVGWTENSDGSGQK
+868 
-882 YKNPDT
+882 
-888 IKIPAGQTKTIYAQW
+888 
-903 ELELTQMEVPVTLQV
+903 
-918 IFNGIDSL
+918 
-926 PTDFAYSVTGADGNV
+926 
-941 ALKGTLT
+941 
-948 KAGEVAGGT
+948 
-957 SHMYY
+957 
-962 YVTDGPVTLD
+962 
-972 VDRDYT
+972 
-978 FTFTQRGYQVDG
+978 
-990 YTWSGNVTET
+990 
-1000 LTGKVL
+1000 
-1006 PENRENGLV
+1006 
-1015 LTIVN
+1015 
-1020 NYTKEEVTPIDWGK
+1020 EEVTPVDWGK

-1079 LTFVSATGAGSYSTR
+1079 LTFVSATGAGSYSTL
-1094 TCFWTVAPLA
+1094 TDFWNVGALA
-1104 NGDSATLVIQATV
+1104 NGASAALVIKATV

-1159 PSSGT
+1159 PGSGT

>member
-1 MIYIPKWRPVRR
+1 
-13 RGSILCAITQ
+13 
-23 HGWKEISSMK
+23 MK

-119 EKPVVVEGKDGEKP
+119 EKSVVVEGKDGEKP
-133 ADPALKDGEEKGE
+133 ADPAPKDGEEKGE
-146 PEEKDDGE
+146 PEEKNDGE

-161 KAQDEKSAP
+161 NTGAAPKTPEEENGDEKAEEEKDVPAVSDAVRAFLAAASA
-170 VVSNADAFV
+170 FT
-179 AAVAALQM
+179 M
-187 PEDVKALTDEECQT
+187 PEDVMALTDEECQT
-201 LAAQINNL
+201 LAAQINDL
-209 FVMYSQLSEEDLA
+209 FVMYSQLSEEDRA
-222 LPEVQAAAA
+222 LPEVQTVAA
-231 ALNAASAALDACNTA
+231 ALEAAYGALDGNTE

-270 PFINGST
+270 PFINGGT
-277 GEHTVGSYKASKYIK
+277 GEHTVGSYKAYKNIS
-292 RSDVGSD
+292 RSAVGSD

-371 KDLPAPDVA
+371 KDLPKPSPSPSPSPSPTPTPTPIPSSTPTPTPSTSPSPAPVVKA
-380 AILNYDANGGT
+380 TLNYDGNGAGVT
-391 GAPDSE
+391 NVPPSE
-397 SKPGPK
+397 SKDVEPNTF
-403 GSSATFTVSSITP
+403 AEFTVSSTVP
-416 TRDGYTFKGWNTKAD
+416 ERAGYTFKGWNTEAD
-431 GSGMEY
+431 GSGASY
-437 KAGNSISVAYG
+437 SAGATVKVFAGTSE
-448 STTTLYAQWEETPGP
+448 TLYAQWDE
-463 SPDPG
+463 
-468 GDDDKQE
+468 DKQE

-515 PTREGYEVKHW
+515 PTREGYEFKHW

-587 VTQNVARGEN
+587 VTKNVARGEK
-597 AKFTVTSAEPTRDG
+597 AQFIVTSDKPTRPG
-611 YTFTGW
+611 YTFAGW
-617 SDTAD
+617 SIIPDAE
-622 GAVAYTSGAIVE
+622 VAYNPDSVVE
-634 VEPGDS
+634 VEAGAEM
-640 KTIYAVWVK
+640 ILYAVWVK
-649 NVKLEIIYVG
+649 NVKLEIIYNG
-659 NAPDAANVPA
+659 NAADAENVPA
-669 ADVKWVAPGE
+669 ADVEWVAPGE

-715 TRLYAGETGYSK
+715 TLLHAGEKGYSK

-733 EKATD
+733 E
-738 EAALD
+738 
-743 FEPNANGDT
+743 P
-752 SVGNMPSKMTD
+752 
-763 TVDKGTNAQFT
+763 
-774 VPTAPP
+774 
-780 TRAGYVFK
+780 
-788 HWNTAVD
+788 
-795 DSGDTRAPG
+795 
-804 STIEVPAGTT
+804 
-814 TILYAQ
+814 
-820 WATGMNTTLVYDA
+820 
-833 NLGTGAPDAESKD
+833 
-846 VAGGTDGEFIVSDV
+846 
-860 EPTRYGYK
+860 
-868 FVGWTENSDGSGQK
+868 
-882 YKNPDT
+882 
-888 IKIPAGQTKTIYAQW
+888 
-903 ELELTQMEVPVTLQV
+903 
-918 IFNGIDSL
+918 
-926 PTDFAYSVTGADGNV
+926 
-941 ALKGTLT
+941 
-948 KAGEVAGGT
+948 
-957 SHMYY
+957 
-962 YVTDGPVTLD
+962 
-972 VDRDYT
+972 
-978 FTFTQRGYQVDG
+978 
-990 YTWSGNVTET
+990 
-1000 LTGKVL
+1000 
-1006 PENRENGLV
+1006 
-1015 LTIVN
+1015 
-1020 NYTKEEVTPIDWGK
+1020 EEVTPIDWGK

-1058 VTNNTGADLDSVVV
+1058 VANNTGADLDSVVV

-1079 LTFVSATGAGSYSTR
+1079 LTFVSATGTGSYSTL
-1094 TCFWTVAPLA
+1094 TGFWNVGALA
-1104 NGDSATLVIQATV
+1104 NGASAALVIKATV

-1130 ASVLAASAGNED
+1130 ASVLAASSGNEA

-1159 PSSGT
+1159 PGSGT

>member
-1 MIYIPKWRPVRR
+1 MIHIPKWRHVRR

-119 EKPVVVEGKDGEKP
+119 EKSVVVEGKDGEKP
-133 ADPALKDGEEKGE
+133 ADPELKDGEEKGE
-146 PEEKDDGE
+146 PEVKNDGE

-161 KAQDEKSAP
+161 KAQDEKNAP

-187 PEDVKALTDEECQT
+187 PKDVKALTDEECQT
-201 LAAQINNL
+201 LAAQINDL
-209 FVMYSQLSEEDLA
+209 FFMYSQLSEEDLA

-231 ALNAASAALDACNTA
+231 VLKAAYAALDARNTA

-259 PLTLTVSSYSA
+259 PLTLTVSRYSA

-322 VEVGNYKETWTTNA
+322 VEVGNYKATWTTNA

-342 MSAATGSVTFGLSF
+342 MSAATGSVTFELSF

-397 SKPGPK
+397 SKSGPK

-416 TRDGYTFKGWNTKAD
+416 TRENYTFKGWNTKAD
-431 GSGMEY
+431 GSGTAYE
-437 KAGNSISVAYG
+437 AGKTISVAYG

-515 PTREGYEVKHW
+515 PTREGYEFKHW

-559 KNPDT
+559 KNPDI

-649 NVKLEIIYVG
+649 NVKLEIIYNG

-669 ADVKWVAPGE
+669 ADVEWVEPNG
-679 SYTFTIANGP
+679 SFVFTIANGP

-715 TRLYAGETGYSK
+715 TLLYAGETGYSK

-733 EKATD
+733 E
-738 EAALD
+738 
-743 FEPNANGDT
+743 P
-752 SVGNMPSKMTD
+752 
-763 TVDKGTNAQFT
+763 
-774 VPTAPP
+774 
-780 TRAGYVFK
+780 
-788 HWNTAVD
+788 
-795 DSGDTRAPG
+795 
-804 STIEVPAGTT
+804 
-814 TILYAQ
+814 
-820 WATGMNTTLVYDA
+820 
-833 NLGTGAPDAESKD
+833 
-846 VAGGTDGEFIVSDV
+846 
-860 EPTRYGYK
+860 
-868 FVGWTENSDGSGQK
+868 
-882 YKNPDT
+882 
-888 IKIPAGQTKTIYAQW
+888 
-903 ELELTQMEVPVTLQV
+903 
-918 IFNGIDSL
+918 
-926 PTDFAYSVTGADGNV
+926 
-941 ALKGTLT
+941 
-948 KAGEVAGGT
+948 
-957 SHMYY
+957 
-962 YVTDGPVTLD
+962 
-972 VDRDYT
+972 
-978 FTFTQRGYQVDG
+978 
-990 YTWSGNVTET
+990 
-1000 LTGKVL
+1000 
-1006 PENRENGLV
+1006 
-1015 LTIVN
+1015 
-1020 NYTKEEVTPIDWGK
+1020 EEVTPVDWGK

-1104 NGDSATLVIQATV
+1104 NGASAALVIKATV

-1159 PSSGT
+1159 PGSGT

>member
-1 MIYIPKWRPVRR
+1 MIYIPEWRHVRR

-95 KGDGAKPAEPVKDGE
+95 KDDGAKPAEPVKDGE

-133 ADPALKDGEEKGE
+133 ADPELKDGDEKGE

-161 KAQDEKSAP
+161 KAQDEKNAP

-187 PEDVKALTDEECQT
+187 PKGVKALTDEECQT
-201 LAAQINNL
+201 LAAQINDL
-209 FVMYSQLSEEDLA
+209 FVMYSKLSEEDLA
-222 LPEVQAAAA
+222 LPGVQEAAAVLQTVAA
-231 ALNAASAALDACNTA
+231 ALKAAYGALDARNTVA
-246 EVLLSATRANSSV
+246 ALPASSRV
-259 PLTLTVSSYSA
+259 PLKLTVSSYGA
-270 PFINGST
+270 PFISGST
-277 GEHTVGSYKASKYIK
+277 GEHSVYSIPVMKYIDK
-292 RSDVGSD
+292 SAVGSD

-342 MSAATGSVTFGLSF
+342 MSAATGYVTFGLSF
-356 NTAGGT
+356 NTSGGT
-362 STYIHISGG
+362 SMYIPISGG

-397 SKPGPK
+397 SKSGPK
-403 GSSATFTVSSITP
+403 GSSATFTVSSTTP
-416 TRDGYTFKGWNTKAD
+416 TRDGYTFKGWNTD
-431 GSGMEY
+431 PSGNGTAYE
-437 KAGNSISVAYG
+437 AGKTISVAYG

-468 GDDDKQE
+468 GDDDKKE
-475 ATLVFGPNAGTD
+475 TKLEFKPNAGTD

-515 PTREGYEVKHW
+515 PTREGYEFKHW

-574 ANAADAVNVDPAV
+574 ANAEDAVNVDPAV
-587 VTQNVARGEN
+587 VTQNVARGEK
-597 AKFTVTSAEPTRDG
+597 AQFIVTSDKPTRPG
-611 YTFTGW
+611 YTFAGW
-617 SDTAD
+617 SIIPDAE
-622 GAVAYTSGAIVE
+622 VAYNPDSVVE
-634 VEPGDS
+634 VEAGAEM
-640 KTIYAVWVK
+640 ILYAVWVK

-669 ADVKWVAPGE
+669 ADVKLVAPGE

-698 WNTADNGTG
+698 WNTAENGTG

-715 TRLYAGETGYSK
+715 TLLHAGEIDYSK

-733 EKATD
+733 E
-738 EAALD
+738 
-743 FEPNANGDT
+743 P
-752 SVGNMPSKMTD
+752 
-763 TVDKGTNAQFT
+763 
-774 VPTAPP
+774 
-780 TRAGYVFK
+780 
-788 HWNTAVD
+788 
-795 DSGDTRAPG
+795 
-804 STIEVPAGTT
+804 
-814 TILYAQ
+814 
-820 WATGMNTTLVYDA
+820 
-833 NLGTGAPDAESKD
+833 
-846 VAGGTDGEFIVSDV
+846 
-860 EPTRYGYK
+860 
-868 FVGWTENSDGSGQK
+868 
-882 YKNPDT
+882 
-888 IKIPAGQTKTIYAQW
+888 
-903 ELELTQMEVPVTLQV
+903 
-918 IFNGIDSL
+918 
-926 PTDFAYSVTGADGNV
+926 
-941 ALKGTLT
+941 
-948 KAGEVAGGT
+948 
-957 SHMYY
+957 
-962 YVTDGPVTLD
+962 
-972 VDRDYT
+972 
-978 FTFTQRGYQVDG
+978 
-990 YTWSGNVTET
+990 
-1000 LTGKVL
+1000 
-1006 PENRENGLV
+1006 
-1015 LTIVN
+1015 
-1020 NYTKEEVTPIDWGK
+1020 EEVTPVDWGK

-1079 LTFVSATGAGSYSTR
+1079 LTFVSATGTGSYSTL
-1094 TCFWTVAPLA
+1094 TGFWNVGALA
-1104 NGDSATLVIQATV
+1104 NGASAALVIKATV

-1130 ASVLAASAGNED
+1130 ASVLAASSGNEA

-1159 PSSGT
+1159 PGSGT

>member
-1 MIYIPKWRPVRR
+1 MIYIPEWRHVRR

-146 PEEKDDGE
+146 PEEKNDGE

-161 KAQDEKSAP
+161 NTGAAPKTPEEENGDEKAEEEKDVPAVSDAVRAFLAAASA
-170 VVSNADAFV
+170 FT
-179 AAVAALQM
+179 M
-187 PEDVKALTDEECQT
+187 PEDVMALTDEECQT
-201 LAAQINNL
+201 LAAQINDL
-209 FVMYSQLSEEDLA
+209 FVMYLQLSEEDRA
-222 LPEVQAAAA
+222 LPEVQTVAA
-231 ALNAASAALDACNTA
+231 ALEAAYGALDGNTE

-270 PFINGST
+270 PFINGGT
-277 GEHTVGSYKASKYIK
+277 GEHTVGSYKAYKNIS
-292 RSDVGSD
+292 RSAVGSD

-362 STYIHISGG
+362 STYIHINGG
-371 KDLPAPDVA
+371 KDLPKPSPSPSPSPSPTPTPTPIPSSTPTPIPSSTPTPTPSTSPSPAPVVKA
-380 AILNYDANGGT
+380 TLNYDGNGAGVT
-391 GAPDSE
+391 NVPPSE
-397 SKPGPK
+397 SKDVEPNTF
-403 GSSATFTVSSITP
+403 AEFTVSSTVP
-416 TRDGYTFKGWNTKAD
+416 ERAGYTFKGWNTKAD
-431 GSGMEY
+431 GSGLSY
-437 KAGNSISVAYG
+437 SAGDTVKVFAGTSE
-448 STTTLYAQWEETPGP
+448 TLYAQWDE
-463 SPDPG
+463 
-468 GDDDKQE
+468 DKQE

-515 PTREGYEVKHW
+515 PTREGYEFKHW

-559 KNPDT
+559 KSPET
-564 DLLETKLIYD
+564 DLLETKLIYN

-587 VTQNVARGEN
+587 VTKNVARGEK
-597 AKFTVTSAEPTRDG
+597 AQFIVTSDKPTRPG
-611 YTFTGW
+611 YTFAGW
-617 SDTAD
+617 SIIPDAE
-622 GAVAYTSGAIVE
+622 VAYNPDSVVE
-634 VEPGDS
+634 VEAGAEM
-640 KTIYAVWVK
+640 ILYAVWVK
-649 NVKLEIIYVG
+649 NVKLEIIYNG
-659 NAPDAANVPA
+659 NAADAANVPA
-669 ADVKWVAPGE
+669 ADVEWVAPGE

-715 TRLYAGETGYSK
+715 TLLHAGEKGYSK

-733 EKATD
+733 E
-738 EAALD
+738 
-743 FEPNANGDT
+743 P
-752 SVGNMPSKMTD
+752 
-763 TVDKGTNAQFT
+763 
-774 VPTAPP
+774 
-780 TRAGYVFK
+780 
-788 HWNTAVD
+788 
-795 DSGDTRAPG
+795 
-804 STIEVPAGTT
+804 
-814 TILYAQ
+814 
-820 WATGMNTTLVYDA
+820 
-833 NLGTGAPDAESKD
+833 
-846 VAGGTDGEFIVSDV
+846 
-860 EPTRYGYK
+860 
-868 FVGWTENSDGSGQK
+868 
-882 YKNPDT
+882 
-888 IKIPAGQTKTIYAQW
+888 
-903 ELELTQMEVPVTLQV
+903 
-918 IFNGIDSL
+918 
-926 PTDFAYSVTGADGNV
+926 
-941 ALKGTLT
+941 
-948 KAGEVAGGT
+948 
-957 SHMYY
+957 
-962 YVTDGPVTLD
+962 
-972 VDRDYT
+972 
-978 FTFTQRGYQVDG
+978 
-990 YTWSGNVTET
+990 
-1000 LTGKVL
+1000 
-1006 PENRENGLV
+1006 
-1015 LTIVN
+1015 
-1020 NYTKEEVTPIDWGK
+1020 EEVTPIDWGK

-1079 LTFVSATGAGSYSTR
+1079 LTFVSATGAGSYSTL
-1094 TCFWTVAPLA
+1094 TGFWNVGALA
-1104 NGDSATLVIQATV
+1104 NGASAALVIKATV

-1159 PSSGT
+1159 PGSGT

>member
-1 MIYIPKWRPVRR
+1 
-13 RGSILCAITQ
+13 
-23 HGWKEISSMK
+23 MK

-95 KGDGAKPAEPVKDGE
+95 KGDGAKPTEPVKDGE

-133 ADPALKDGEEKGE
+133 ADPELKDGDEKGE
-146 PEEKDDGE
+146 PEEKNDGE

-161 KAQDEKSAP
+161 KAQDEKNAP

-187 PEDVKALTDEECQT
+187 PEDVMALTDEECQT
-201 LAAQINNL
+201 LAAQINDL
-209 FVMYSQLSEEDLA
+209 FVMYLQLSEEDLA

-231 ALNAASAALDACNTA
+231 VLNAAYAALDARNTA

-270 PFINGST
+270 PFINGGT
-277 GEHTVGSYKASKYIK
+277 GEHTVGSYKAYKNIS
-292 RSDVGSD
+292 RSAVGSD

-371 KDLPAPDVA
+371 KDLPKPSPSPSPTPTPTPTPIPSSTPTPIPSSTPTPTPSTSPSPAPVVKA
-380 AILNYDANGGT
+380 TLNYDGNGAGVT
-391 GAPDSE
+391 NVPPSE
-397 SKPGPK
+397 SKDVEPNTF
-403 GSSATFTVSSITP
+403 AEFTVSSTVP
-416 TRDGYTFKGWNTKAD
+416 ERAGYTFKGWNTKAD
-431 GSGMEY
+431 GSGASY
-437 KAGNSISVAYG
+437 SAGATVKAFAGTSE
-448 STTTLYAQWEETPGP
+448 TLYAQWDE
-463 SPDPG
+463 
-468 GDDDKQE
+468 DKQE

-515 PTREGYEVKHW
+515 PTREGYEFKHW

-559 KNPDT
+559 KSPDT

-715 TRLYAGETGYSK
+715 TLLHAGETGYSK

-733 EKATD
+733 E
-738 EAALD
+738 
-743 FEPNANGDT
+743 P
-752 SVGNMPSKMTD
+752 
-763 TVDKGTNAQFT
+763 
-774 VPTAPP
+774 
-780 TRAGYVFK
+780 
-788 HWNTAVD
+788 
-795 DSGDTRAPG
+795 
-804 STIEVPAGTT
+804 
-814 TILYAQ
+814 
-820 WATGMNTTLVYDA
+820 
-833 NLGTGAPDAESKD
+833 
-846 VAGGTDGEFIVSDV
+846 
-860 EPTRYGYK
+860 
-868 FVGWTENSDGSGQK
+868 
-882 YKNPDT
+882 
-888 IKIPAGQTKTIYAQW
+888 
-903 ELELTQMEVPVTLQV
+903 
-918 IFNGIDSL
+918 
-926 PTDFAYSVTGADGNV
+926 
-941 ALKGTLT
+941 
-948 KAGEVAGGT
+948 
-957 SHMYY
+957 
-962 YVTDGPVTLD
+962 
-972 VDRDYT
+972 
-978 FTFTQRGYQVDG
+978 
-990 YTWSGNVTET
+990 
-1000 LTGKVL
+1000 
-1006 PENRENGLV
+1006 
-1015 LTIVN
+1015 
-1020 NYTKEEVTPIDWGK
+1020 EEVTPVDWGK

-1079 LTFVSATGAGSYSTR
+1079 LTFVSATGAGSYSTLR
-1094 TCFWTVAPLA
+1094 DFWNVGALA
-1104 NGDSATLVIQATV
+1104 NGASAALVIKATV

-1130 ASVLAASAGNED
+1130 ASVLAASSGNED

-1159 PSSGT
+1159 PGSGT

>member
-1 MIYIPKWRPVRR
+1 MIYIPEWRHVRR

-119 EKPVVVEGKDGEKP
+119 EKSVVVEGKDGEKP
-133 ADPALKDGEEKGE
+133 ADPAPKDGEEKGE
-146 PEEKDDGE
+146 PEEKNDGE

-161 KAQDEKSAP
+161 NTGAAPKTPEEENGDEKAEEEKDVPAVSDAVRAFLAAASA
-170 VVSNADAFV
+170 FT
-179 AAVAALQM
+179 M
-187 PEDVKALTDEECQT
+187 PEDVMALTDEECQT
-201 LAAQINNL
+201 LAAQINDL
-209 FVMYSQLSEEDLA
+209 FVMYSQLSEEDRA

-231 ALNAASAALDACNTA
+231 ALEAAYGALDGNTE

-277 GEHTVGSYKASKYIK
+277 GEHTVGSYKASKYIQ
-292 RSDVGSD
+292 RSAVGSD

-371 KDLPAPDVA
+371 KDLPKPSPSPSPSPSPTPTPTPIPSSTPTPIPSSTPTPTPSTSPSPAPVVKA
-380 AILNYDANGGT
+380 TLNYDGNGAGVT
-391 GAPDSE
+391 NVPPSE
-397 SKPGPK
+397 SKDVEPNTF
-403 GSSATFTVSSITP
+403 AEFTVSSTVP
-416 TRDGYTFKGWNTKAD
+416 ERAGYTFKGWNTEAD
-431 GSGMEY
+431 GSGASY
-437 KAGNSISVAYG
+437 SAGATVKVFAGTSE
-448 STTTLYAQWEETPGP
+448 TLYAQWDE
-463 SPDPG
+463 
-468 GDDDKQE
+468 DKQE

-515 PTREGYEVKHW
+515 PTREGYEFKHW
-526 NTKDDDSGDTYERG
+526 NTKDDDSGDMYERG
-540 ATINVPVGT
+540 AKINVPVGT

-574 ANAADAVNVDPAV
+574 ANAEDAVNVDPAV

-597 AKFTVTSAEPTRDG
+597 AKFTVTSAEPTRPG
-611 YTFTGW
+611 YTFAGW
-617 SDTAD
+617 SIIPDAE
-622 GAVAYTSGAIVE
+622 VAYNPDSVVE
-634 VEPGDS
+634 VEAGAEM
-640 KTIYAVWVK
+640 ILYAVWVK
-649 NVKLEIIYVG
+649 NVKLEIIYNG

-689 TRPGYRFVE
+689 SRPGYRFVE

-715 TRLYAGETGYSK
+715 TLLHAGETGYSK

-733 EKATD
+733 E
-738 EAALD
+738 
-743 FEPNANGDT
+743 P
-752 SVGNMPSKMTD
+752 
-763 TVDKGTNAQFT
+763 
-774 VPTAPP
+774 
-780 TRAGYVFK
+780 
-788 HWNTAVD
+788 
-795 DSGDTRAPG
+795 
-804 STIEVPAGTT
+804 
-814 TILYAQ
+814 
-820 WATGMNTTLVYDA
+820 
-833 NLGTGAPDAESKD
+833 
-846 VAGGTDGEFIVSDV
+846 
-860 EPTRYGYK
+860 
-868 FVGWTENSDGSGQK
+868 
-882 YKNPDT
+882 
-888 IKIPAGQTKTIYAQW
+888 
-903 ELELTQMEVPVTLQV
+903 
-918 IFNGIDSL
+918 
-926 PTDFAYSVTGADGNV
+926 
-941 ALKGTLT
+941 
-948 KAGEVAGGT
+948 
-957 SHMYY
+957 
-962 YVTDGPVTLD
+962 
-972 VDRDYT
+972 
-978 FTFTQRGYQVDG
+978 
-990 YTWSGNVTET
+990 
-1000 LTGKVL
+1000 
-1006 PENRENGLV
+1006 
-1015 LTIVN
+1015 
-1020 NYTKEEVTPIDWGK
+1020 EEVTPVDWGK

-1079 LTFVSATGAGSYSTR
+1079 LTFVSATGTGSYSTL
-1094 TCFWTVAPLA
+1094 TGFWNVGALA
-1104 NGDSATLVIQATV
+1104 NGASAALVIKATV

-1130 ASVLAASAGNED
+1130 ASVLAASSGNEA

-1159 PSSGT
+1159 PGSGT

-1212 NNK
+1212 NSK

>member
-1 MIYIPKWRPVRR
+1 
-13 RGSILCAITQ
+13 
-23 HGWKEISSMK
+23 MK

-119 EKPVVVEGKDGEKP
+119 EKSVVVEGKDGEKP
-133 ADPALKDGEEKGE
+133 ADPELKDGDEKGE
-146 PEEKDDGE
+146 PEVKNDGE

-161 KAQDEKSAP
+161 NTGAAPKTPEEENGDEKAEEEKDVPAVSDAVRAFLAAASA
-170 VVSNADAFV
+170 FT
-179 AAVAALQM
+179 M
-187 PEDVKALTDEECQT
+187 PEDVMALTDEECQT
-201 LAAQINNL
+201 LAAQINDL
-209 FVMYSQLSEEDLA
+209 FVMYSQLSEEDRA
-222 LPEVQAAAA
+222 LPEVQTVAA
-231 ALNAASAALDACNTA
+231 ALEAAYGALDARNTA
-246 EVLLSATRANSSV
+246 EVLAEYNSI
-259 PLTLTVSSYSA
+259 PLNLTVTCYGA
-270 PFINGST
+270 PFISGST
-277 GEHTVGSYKASKYIK
+277 GQHTVKEYYHTEHITRDAAGS
-292 RSDVGSD
+292 R
-299 NSSGSATARFVG
+299 NPSGSATGRFIG

-322 VEVGNYKETWTTNA
+322 IAVGNYKTTVTTNA

-342 MSAATGSVTFGLSF
+342 MSAATGTITFGMSF
-356 NTAGGT
+356 GTAGGVGT
-362 STYIHISGG
+362 TIRIRGA
-371 KDLPAPDVA
+371 KDLPKPSPTPSPTPTPTPTPTPIPSSTPTPIPSSTPTPTPSTSPSPAPVVKA
-380 AILNYDANGGT
+380 TLNYDGNGAGVT
-391 GAPDSE
+391 NVPPSE
-397 SKPGPK
+397 SKDVEPNTF
-403 GSSATFTVSSITP
+403 AEFTVSSTVP
-416 TRDGYTFKGWNTKAD
+416 ERAGYTFKGWNTKAD
-431 GSGMEY
+431 GSGASY
-437 KAGNSISVAYG
+437 SAGATVKVFAGTSE
-448 STTTLYAQWEETPGP
+448 TLYAQWDE
-463 SPDPG
+463 
-468 GDDDKQE
+468 DKQE

-515 PTREGYEVKHW
+515 PTREGYEFKHW

-587 VTQNVARGEN
+587 VTQNVARGEK
-597 AKFTVTSAEPTRDG
+597 AQFIVTSDKPTRPG
-611 YTFTGW
+611 YTFAGW
-617 SDTAD
+617 SIIPDAE
-622 GAVAYTSGAIVE
+622 VAYNPDSVVE
-634 VEPGDS
+634 VEAGAEM
-640 KTIYAVWVK
+640 ILYAVWVK
-649 NVKLEIIYVG
+649 NVKLEIIYNG

-715 TRLYAGETGYSK
+715 TLLHAGEIDYIK
-727 TYYAKW
+727 TYYA
-733 EKATD
+733 
-738 EAALD
+738 
-743 FEPNANGDT
+743 
-752 SVGNMPSKMTD
+752 
-763 TVDKGTNAQFT
+763 
-774 VPTAPP
+774 
-780 TRAGYVFK
+780 
-788 HWNTAVD
+788 
-795 DSGDTRAPG
+795 
-804 STIEVPAGTT
+804 
-814 TILYAQ
+814 
-820 WATGMNTTLVYDA
+820 
-833 NLGTGAPDAESKD
+833 
-846 VAGGTDGEFIVSDV
+846 
-860 EPTRYGYK
+860 
-868 FVGWTENSDGSGQK
+868 
-882 YKNPDT
+882 
-888 IKIPAGQTKTIYAQW
+888 QW
-903 ELELTQMEVPVTLQV
+903 EP
-918 IFNGIDSL
+918 
-926 PTDFAYSVTGADGNV
+926 
-941 ALKGTLT
+941 
-948 KAGEVAGGT
+948 
-957 SHMYY
+957 
-962 YVTDGPVTLD
+962 
-972 VDRDYT
+972 
-978 FTFTQRGYQVDG
+978 
-990 YTWSGNVTET
+990 
-1000 LTGKVL
+1000 
-1006 PENRENGLV
+1006 
-1015 LTIVN
+1015 
-1020 NYTKEEVTPIDWGK
+1020 EEVTPVDWGK

-1079 LTFVSATGAGSYSTR
+1079 LTFVSATGTGSYSTL
-1094 TCFWTVAPLA
+1094 TGFWNVGALA
-1104 NGDSATLVIQATV
+1104 NGASAALVIKATV

-1130 ASVLAASAGNED
+1130 ASVLAASSGNEA

-1159 PSSGT
+1159 PGSGT

>member
-1 MIYIPKWRPVRR
+1 MIYIPEWRHVRR

-82 AAKDDGA
+82 AANDG
-89 KPAEPA
+89 
-95 KGDGAKPAEPVKDGE
+95 GAKPAEPVKDGE

-119 EKPVVVEGKDGEKP
+119 EKSVVVEGKDGEKP

-161 KAQDEKSAP
+161 NTGAAPKTPEEENGDEKAEEEKDVPAVSDAVRAFLAAASA
-170 VVSNADAFV
+170 FT
-179 AAVAALQM
+179 M

-201 LAAQINNL
+201 LAAQINDL
-209 FVMYSQLSEEDLA
+209 FVMYLQLSEEDLA

-231 ALNAASAALDACNTA
+231 VLNAAYAALDARNTA

-270 PFINGST
+270 PFINGGT
-277 GEHTVGSYKASKYIK
+277 GEHTVGSYKAYKNIS
-292 RSDVGSD
+292 RSAVGSD

-515 PTREGYEVKHW
+515 PTREGYEFKHW

-715 TRLYAGETGYSK
+715 TLLHAGETGYSK

-733 EKATD
+733 E
-738 EAALD
+738 
-743 FEPNANGDT
+743 P
-752 SVGNMPSKMTD
+752 
-763 TVDKGTNAQFT
+763 
-774 VPTAPP
+774 
-780 TRAGYVFK
+780 
-788 HWNTAVD
+788 
-795 DSGDTRAPG
+795 
-804 STIEVPAGTT
+804 
-814 TILYAQ
+814 
-820 WATGMNTTLVYDA
+820 
-833 NLGTGAPDAESKD
+833 
-846 VAGGTDGEFIVSDV
+846 
-860 EPTRYGYK
+860 
-868 FVGWTENSDGSGQK
+868 
-882 YKNPDT
+882 
-888 IKIPAGQTKTIYAQW
+888 
-903 ELELTQMEVPVTLQV
+903 
-918 IFNGIDSL
+918 
-926 PTDFAYSVTGADGNV
+926 
-941 ALKGTLT
+941 
-948 KAGEVAGGT
+948 
-957 SHMYY
+957 
-962 YVTDGPVTLD
+962 
-972 VDRDYT
+972 
-978 FTFTQRGYQVDG
+978 
-990 YTWSGNVTET
+990 
-1000 LTGKVL
+1000 
-1006 PENRENGLV
+1006 
-1015 LTIVN
+1015 
-1020 NYTKEEVTPIDWGK
+1020 EEVTPVDWGK

-1079 LTFVSATGAGSYSTR
+1079 LTFVSATGAGSYSTL
-1094 TCFWTVAPLA
+1094 TGFWNVGALA
-1104 NGDSATLVIQATV
+1104 NGASAALVIKATV

-1159 PSSGT
+1159 PGSGT

>member
-1 MIYIPKWRPVRR
+1 MIHIPEWWHVRR

-89 KPAEPA
+89 KPAEP
-95 KGDGAKPAEPVKDGE
+95 VKDGE

-119 EKPVVVEGKDGEKP
+119 EKSVVVEGKDGAKP
-133 ADPALKDGEEKGE
+133 ADPELKDGEEKGE
-146 PEEKDDGE
+146 PEVKNDGE

-161 KAQDEKSAP
+161 NTGAAPKTPEEENGDEKAKDEKDVPAVSDAARAFLAAASA
-170 VVSNADAFV
+170 FT
-179 AAVAALQM
+179 M
-187 PEDVKALTDEECQT
+187 PEDVMVLTDEECQT
-201 LAAQINNL
+201 LAAQIKDL

-231 ALNAASAALDACNTA
+231 VLNAACAALDARNTA

-259 PLTLTVSSYSA
+259 PLTLTVSSYAA
-270 PFINGST
+270 PFISGST

-322 VEVGNYKETWTTNA
+322 VVIGNYKETWTTNA

-371 KDLPAPDVA
+371 KDLPKPSPSPSPSPSPTPTPTPIPSSTPTPTPSTSPSPAPVVKA
-380 AILNYDANGGT
+380 TLNYDGNGAGVT
-391 GAPDSE
+391 NVPPSE
-397 SKPGPK
+397 SKDVEPNTF
-403 GSSATFTVSSITP
+403 AEFTVSSTVP
-416 TRDGYTFKGWNTKAD
+416 ERAGYTFKGWNTEAD
-431 GSGMEY
+431 GSGASY
-437 KAGNSISVAYG
+437 SAGATVKVFAGTSE
-448 STTTLYAQWEETPGP
+448 TLYAQWDE
-463 SPDPG
+463 
-468 GDDDKQE
+468 DKQE

-515 PTREGYEVKHW
+515 PTREGYEFKHW

-587 VTQNVARGEN
+587 VTQNVARGEK
-597 AKFTVTSAEPTRDG
+597 AQFIVTSDKPTRPG
-611 YTFTGW
+611 YTFAGW
-617 SDTAD
+617 SIIPDAE
-622 GAVAYTSGAIVE
+622 VAYNPDSVVE
-634 VEPGDS
+634 VEAGAEM
-640 KTIYAVWVK
+640 ILYAVWVK
-649 NVKLEIIYVG
+649 NVKLEIIYNG

-715 TRLYAGETGYSK
+715 TLLHAGEKGYSK

-733 EKATD
+733 E
-738 EAALD
+738 
-743 FEPNANGDT
+743 P
-752 SVGNMPSKMTD
+752 
-763 TVDKGTNAQFT
+763 
-774 VPTAPP
+774 
-780 TRAGYVFK
+780 
-788 HWNTAVD
+788 
-795 DSGDTRAPG
+795 
-804 STIEVPAGTT
+804 
-814 TILYAQ
+814 
-820 WATGMNTTLVYDA
+820 
-833 NLGTGAPDAESKD
+833 
-846 VAGGTDGEFIVSDV
+846 
-860 EPTRYGYK
+860 
-868 FVGWTENSDGSGQK
+868 
-882 YKNPDT
+882 
-888 IKIPAGQTKTIYAQW
+888 
-903 ELELTQMEVPVTLQV
+903 
-918 IFNGIDSL
+918 
-926 PTDFAYSVTGADGNV
+926 
-941 ALKGTLT
+941 
-948 KAGEVAGGT
+948 
-957 SHMYY
+957 
-962 YVTDGPVTLD
+962 
-972 VDRDYT
+972 
-978 FTFTQRGYQVDG
+978 
-990 YTWSGNVTET
+990 
-1000 LTGKVL
+1000 
-1006 PENRENGLV
+1006 
-1015 LTIVN
+1015 
-1020 NYTKEEVTPIDWGK
+1020 EEVTPIDWGK

-1159 PSSGT
+1159 PGSSGI

>member
-1 MIYIPKWRPVRR
+1 
-13 RGSILCAITQ
+13 
-23 HGWKEISSMK
+23 MK

-119 EKPVVVEGKDGEKP
+119 EKSVVVEGKDGEKP
-133 ADPALKDGEEKGE
+133 ADPAPKDGEEKGE
-146 PEEKDDGE
+146 PEVKNDGE

-161 KAQDEKSAP
+161 NTGAAPKTPEEENGDEKAEEEKDVPAVSDAVRAFLAAASA
-170 VVSNADAFV
+170 FT
-179 AAVAALQM
+179 M
-187 PEDVKALTDEECQT
+187 PENVMALTDEECQT
-201 LAAQINNL
+201 LAAQIYDL
-209 FVMYSQLSEEDLA
+209 FVMYLQLSEEDLA

-231 ALNAASAALDACNTA
+231 VLEAAYGALDGNTE

-277 GEHTVGSYKASKYIK
+277 GEHTVGSYKASKYIQ

-371 KDLPAPDVA
+371 KDLPKPSPSPSPSPSPTPTPTPIPSSTPTPIPSSTPTPTPSTSPSPAPVVKA
-380 AILNYDANGGT
+380 TLNYDGNGAGVT
-391 GAPDSE
+391 NVPPSE
-397 SKPGPK
+397 SKDVEPNTF
-403 GSSATFTVSSITP
+403 AEFTVSSTVP
-416 TRDGYTFKGWNTKAD
+416 ERAGYTFKGWNTEAD
-431 GSGMEY
+431 GSGASY
-437 KAGNSISVAYG
+437 SAGATVKVFAGTSE
-448 STTTLYAQWEETPGP
+448 TLYAQWDE
-463 SPDPG
+463 
-468 GDDDKQE
+468 DKQE

-515 PTREGYEVKHW
+515 PTREGYEFKHW
-526 NTKDDDSGDTYERG
+526 NTKDDDSGDMYERG

-587 VTQNVARGEN
+587 VTKNVARGEK
-597 AKFTVTSAEPTRDG
+597 AQFIVTSDKPTRPG
-611 YTFTGW
+611 YTFAGW
-617 SDTAD
+617 SIIPDAE
-622 GAVAYTSGAIVE
+622 VAYNPDSVVE
-634 VEPGDS
+634 VEAGAEM
-640 KTIYAVWVK
+640 ILYAVWVK
-649 NVKLEIIYVG
+649 NVKLEIIYNG
-659 NAPDAANVPA
+659 NAADAENVPA
-669 ADVKWVAPGE
+669 ADVEWVAPGE

-715 TRLYAGETGYSK
+715 TLLHAGETGYSK

-733 EKATD
+733 E
-738 EAALD
+738 
-743 FEPNANGDT
+743 P
-752 SVGNMPSKMTD
+752 
-763 TVDKGTNAQFT
+763 
-774 VPTAPP
+774 
-780 TRAGYVFK
+780 
-788 HWNTAVD
+788 
-795 DSGDTRAPG
+795 
-804 STIEVPAGTT
+804 
-814 TILYAQ
+814 
-820 WATGMNTTLVYDA
+820 
-833 NLGTGAPDAESKD
+833 
-846 VAGGTDGEFIVSDV
+846 
-860 EPTRYGYK
+860 
-868 FVGWTENSDGSGQK
+868 
-882 YKNPDT
+882 
-888 IKIPAGQTKTIYAQW
+888 
-903 ELELTQMEVPVTLQV
+903 
-918 IFNGIDSL
+918 
-926 PTDFAYSVTGADGNV
+926 
-941 ALKGTLT
+941 
-948 KAGEVAGGT
+948 
-957 SHMYY
+957 
-962 YVTDGPVTLD
+962 
-972 VDRDYT
+972 
-978 FTFTQRGYQVDG
+978 
-990 YTWSGNVTET
+990 
-1000 LTGKVL
+1000 
-1006 PENRENGLV
+1006 
-1015 LTIVN
+1015 
-1020 NYTKEEVTPIDWGK
+1020 EEVTPVDWGK

-1079 LTFVSATGAGSYSTR
+1079 LTFVSATGAGSYSTL
-1094 TCFWTVAPLA
+1094 TGFWNVGALA
-1104 NGDSATLVIQATV
+1104 NGASAALVIKATV

-1130 ASVLAASAGNED
+1130 ASVLAASSGNEA

-1159 PSSGT
+1159 PGSGT